1 MYTITVDDKDL
12 YIPDSED
19 YQVSSATISINTD
32 SVAYLDMDIPCT
44 NKGLKEIKQQASIVR
59 VYDNDVLRY
68 KMFVDNIDYDFDNT
82 AKVSCTSVLAYLKDS
97 LVRPYSTVDS
107 EEGITAPSS
116 VNGYFSWLIEQHNK
130 NIRDTK
136 KYFYVG
142 VNQGAMMDRN
152 NHIYRA
158 STEVPTTSDEIKNKI
173 LDTYGAY
180 ISLTFNGDL
189 NVINLYA
196 DVHDSNEQVIDFG
209 VNLLDLTKSVNT
221 ESSYTAVR
229 PTGAVPKTE
238 NNSTSLPI
246 TISSIP
252 DGLSKWSSDV
262 YKKGDV
268 VYSISGVRD
277 YGYKEC
283 EYSNTDITDVEY
295 LYRASVAYLS
305 KLVNPYL
312 TIDVKAVDLSLLYMD
327 KYSPMEVGQA
337 VRVRSEPHG
346 VDEYLRISEITID
359 LLDPS
364 NDSYT
369 LGESYDSLTGQQ
381 SSYMKKLNSSI
392 NASFDIVGSAA
403 DAASKLA
410 DAAKKT
416 ANEADKKAQDATSK
430 ANDANTKANE
440 ANSKADTA
448 TETANSASTKADQAN
463 TKADTATETANSAST
478 KADQASQNAQKAN
491 EAAKK
496 AQEDATA
503 AIGSAKDAA
512 DKAASASQ
520 KADDN
525 TAKITTVENTIKT
538 ISGDT
543 ATAIANA
550 KAAQAAADAAKKAA
564 DQAQSDAS
572 TANTE
577 IGKVQSQVGTINT
590 EIGNIKQEATDLR
603 DDLSGQITTVKNTME
618 ADYTRK
624 TELSDTTAT
633 LRNEIS
639 ESAAGVIHTVS
650 QDYATKKELKTTTD
664 ATNKNA
670 ADLTNAINK
679 FNSDVDNLQGQID
692 GAIETWFYEVDP
704 TDKNEPAVN
713 WTTDTL
719 KKAHLGDLYYNTV
732 SGYCWRYQLQNG
744 SYSWSRITDVDVT
757 KALAD
762 AAAAQTTANSK
773 KRIFVATPNPPY
785 DVGDLW
791 TQGSTGD
798 IMRCQTA
805 KTSSQSY
812 AAADWVKASK
822 YTDDTAVTK
831 LSNTVE
837 KTYSTKTEV
846 KQLSDQVSS
855 TVSSLETVRISA
867 EAAQTSADNAKKAAD
882 AAQTA
887 ADTAK
892 DNAATAQSKADEA
905 AKNLA
910 TAEQNLKTLQSQANA
925 TDEQLTAAKAEVE
938 KAKTAAAT
946 AQSTANTA
954 KSNAAT
960 AQATADTA
968 KANAKTAQDDVDA
981 LKNRVTSAET
991 SIKQNSDA
999 IALRATKTEV
1009 TSAIDGINVGGRN
1022 LARNT
1027 SNEWSDWITP
1037 KANSTNATASSGS
1050 IIYFPTEINVGD
1062 DYYVQCEVEFDNVTA
1077 SDGKIS
1083 YFYLQGSV
1091 DGKWEAGK
1099 FNPWSYWIKNI
1110 ENGIVHFSVKKTSNV
1125 KPTPPEVYADCGFRV
1140 DDWATGRY
1148 RWRRIKVELGNKP
1161 TDWSPAPEDLVA
1173 KSVNT
1178 AFDSIEVGAANLISN
1193 SENLSRFIVEN
1204 SSKATWI
1211 DNVLTRLDVAAGA
1224 QSHYG
1229 IYYDVPRFAPGETYT
1244 LSVLLEN
1251 VTGVIS
1257 VSLGGNQDLWGKY
1270 GFMNITKSGRVSYTR
1285 TLKKD
1290 ESKLRIYFS
1299 SQIANSSAK
1308 IIKVK
1313 LEKGNKATDWSPA
1326 PEDLQ
1331 NDATMKADNALASA
1345 KTYTDAQLKI
1355 SADSITSIVSKTYA
1369 TKTDLETTNG
1379 NVMKAQNAA
1388 DGVKNDLANNYTTTV
1403 DMNSKI
1409 EQTANSI
1416 KSEVSETYQPKGD
1429 YATNSSVRSAIE
1441 QSATSITSTVSK
1453 TYATK
1458 TSVDTLQN
1466 IADNAIESWYLA
1478 GVPIGTNKPASDWT
1492 TDTLKKQHIGDM
1504 YYDKDTGYSYRW
1516 LQEGTA
1522 YKWIQ
1527 IKDNDITTTN
1537 AVANEA
1543 KSTADTAKAGV
1554 ESLTTRV
1561 TSAETKIEQNSDA
1574 IALRAT
1580 KTEVTEVKAT
1590 ADTAKSTA
1598 ESVKTNLETNYSTT
1612 TQMNSAIDLKTDSI
1626 KSEVSLVKNTADS
1639 ALSKATSVEQTAT
1652 DLTTKITTAQ
1662 NTANTANS
1670 NAATAQNTANTA
1682 NSTANAAQTAANTL
1696 ETLIRQ
1702 SEDGVE
1708 VAKKVNGEYTSTKTL
1723 MSDDGVH
1730 IQDQL
1735 NNDLASFTKNKI
1747 QLGKNSRDSIIELC
1761 DGNGRIKSSKT
1772 NYIQLESDGLAS
1784 LQSARDNG
1792 AYNGIATVF
1801 AQAMPTDEDCYS
1813 YIGLEVTSKKSG
1825 SADSPGAQIALESTK
1840 TADSKVSSII
1850 LMADSIYFSNSSSSY
1865 GQLSMENVRNSMLV
1879 AQGTSGNWYYRKWV
1893 SGYAECWGF
1902 FPYSFTEF
1910 RWWTSQSYV
1919 KYTYPAFSS
1928 VLYPFTFKEEPAL
1941 YAEYKPRAAQSGIV
1955 VLGYNNSVTTSTGEI
1970 NVMIPDY
1977 NASGSGEG
1985 IIYIHA
1991 FGKY

>member
-97 LVRPYSTVDS
+97 LVRPYSTVDT

-142 VNQGAMMDRN
+142 INQGAMMDRN

-252 DGLSKWSSDV
+252 DGVSKWSSDV

-268 VYSISGVRD
+268 VYSISGVRE

-283 EYSNTDITDVEY
+283 EYSNTDITDVEN
-295 LYRASVAYLS
+295 LYRASVVYLN

-346 VDEYLRISEITID
+346 VDEYLRISEISID

-448 TETANSASTKADQAN
+448 TETANSASTKADQA
-463 TKADTATETANSAST
+463 
-478 KADQASQNAQKAN
+478 SQNAQKAN

-503 AIGSAKDAA
+503 AIGSAKDAV

-572 TANTE
+572 TANKE

-887 ADTAK
+887 ADAAK

-910 TAEQNLKTLQSQANA
+910 KAEENLKTLQSQANA

-981 LKNRVTSAET
+981 LKNRVTAAET

-999 IALRATKTEV
+999 ITLRATKTEV
-1009 TSAIDGINVGGRN
+1009 TSAINGIDIGGRNLLLNSSFEGLSQIDNTYQKFKNNSVKLVCDNTNGTSIKYISIPDLKASWTLHDVVGKTITISMWIFIEKVGQLAGYEFRIVYIDNGTTNWFSPDRNYPLYVPNAKYLKQGWNYVYASFTIPISATDVYFKFNCYAEAGEISTAWFSSPKAELGNKPTNWSPAPEDVQNDATAKANNALVSAKTYIDGIPIGGRN

-1027 SNEWSDWITP
+1027 SNDWSEWVTP
-1037 KANSTNATASSGS
+1037 KANSTNVIKYTES
-1050 IIYFPTEINVGD
+1050 IIYFPLEINVGD
-1062 DYYVQCEVEFDNVTA
+1062 EYYIQVEIEFDNVTP
-1077 SDGKIS
+1077 SEGKRS
-1083 YFYLQGSV
+1083 YFALQGPV
-1091 DGKWEAGK
+1091 DGKWESGK
-1099 FNPWSYWIKNI
+1099 FNPWGDYYIYDIKN
-1110 ENGIVHFSVKKTSNV
+1110 GIIKVNKKTISKI
-1125 KPTPPEVYADCGFRV
+1125 KPTPTEVYAQCQFRV
-1140 DDWATGRY
+1140 GDWATGRY
-1148 RWRRIKVELGNKP
+1148 RWRRIKVELGKS
-1161 TDWSPAPEDLVA
+1161 TDWSPAPEDIVA
-1173 KSVNT
+1173 
-1178 AFDSIEVGAANLISN
+1178 
-1193 SENLSRFIVEN
+1193 
-1204 SSKATWI
+1204 
-1211 DNVLTRLDVAAGA
+1211 
-1224 QSHYG
+1224 
-1229 IYYDVPRFAPGETYT
+1229 
-1244 LSVLLEN
+1244 
-1251 VTGVIS
+1251 
-1257 VSLGGNQDLWGKY
+1257 
-1270 GFMNITKSGRVSYTR
+1270 
-1285 TLKKD
+1285 
-1290 ESKLRIYFS
+1290 ES
-1299 SQIANSSAK
+1299 
-1308 IIKVK
+1308 
-1313 LEKGNKATDWSPA
+1313 
-1326 PEDLQ
+1326 
-1331 NDATMKADNALASA
+1331 
-1345 KTYTDAQLKI
+1345 KTYTDAQLKV
-1355 SADSITSIVSKTYA
+1355 SADSITSTVSKTYA

-1388 DGVKNDLANNYTTTV
+1388 DDANTSASNAQSTANSASSAASKAQQTANDVTKNLANNYTTTV

-1416 KSEVSETYQPKGD
+1416 KSEVSKTYQPKGD
-1429 YATNSSVRSAIE
+1429 YATNSSVQSAIE
-1441 QSATSITSTVSK
+1441 QSATAITSTVSK

-1466 IADNAIESWYLA
+1466 IADNAIESWYLV
-1478 GVPIGTNKPASDWT
+1478 GVPSGTNKPASDWT

-1527 IKDNDITTTN
+1527 IKDNDIATTN
-1537 AVANEA
+1537 AIANEA

-1598 ESVKTNLETNYSTT
+1598 ESVKTDLETNYSTT
-1612 TQMNSAIDLKTDSI
+1612 TQMNSAIDLK
-1626 KSEVSLVKNTADS
+1626 
-1639 ALSKATSVEQTAT
+1639 
-1652 DLTTKITTAQ
+1652 
-1662 NTANTANS
+1662 
-1670 NAATAQNTANTA
+1670 
-1682 NSTANAAQTAANTL
+1682 
-1696 ETLIRQ
+1696 
-1702 SEDGVE
+1702 
-1708 VAKKVNGEYTSTKTL
+1708 
-1723 MSDDGVH
+1723 
-1730 IQDQL
+1730 
-1735 NNDLASFTKNKI
+1735 
-1747 QLGKNSRDSIIELC
+1747 
-1761 DGNGRIKSSKT
+1761 
-1772 NYIQLESDGLAS
+1772 
-1784 LQSARDNG
+1784 
-1792 AYNGIATVF
+1792 
-1801 AQAMPTDEDCYS
+1801 
-1813 YIGLEVTSKKSG
+1813 
-1825 SADSPGAQIALESTK
+1825 
-1840 TADSKVSSII
+1840 
-1850 LMADSIYFSNSSSSY
+1850 ADSI
-1865 GQLSMENVRNSMLV
+1865 
-1879 AQGTSGNWYYRKWV
+1879 
-1893 SGYAECWGF
+1893 
-1902 FPYSFTEF
+1902 
-1910 RWWTSQSYV
+1910 
-1919 KYTYPAFSS
+1919 
-1928 VLYPFTFKEEPAL
+1928 
-1941 YAEYKPRAAQSGIV
+1941 
-1955 VLGYNNSVTTSTGEI
+1955 TSTVSQTYLKNEDASKNYASSERVSNIESRVTQNATSITASFNSLKKQIDDKTEVVNAWITEGSDGTNPYLELGTNKSDLKTRLTNSELAFMDGTDKVAYISNNTMSITNADINVAEI
-1970 NVMIPDY
+1970 NQL
-1977 NASGSGEG
+1977 A
-1985 IIYIHA
+1985 IYPYQLAVKNGHLLIQYI
-1991 FGKY
+1991 GG

>member
-44 NKGLKEIKQQASIVR
+44 NKGLKDIKQQASIVR

-97 LVRPYSTVDS
+97 LVRPYSTIDS
-107 EEGITAPSS
+107 EEGLTAPSS

-142 VNQGAMMDRN
+142 VNQGAVLDRN
-152 NHIYRA
+152 NYIYRA

-196 DVHDSNEQVIDFG
+196 DVHDSNDQVIDFG
-209 VNLLDLTKSVNT
+209 VNLLDLTRSVST

-229 PTGAVPKTE
+229 PTGAVPETE
-238 NNSTSLPI
+238 DKSTSLPI

-252 DGLSKWSSDV
+252 DGVSKWNSDV

-283 EYSNTDITDVEY
+283 EYSNNDITSVEY
-295 LYRASVAYLS
+295 LYKASVVYLN

-312 TIDVKAVDLSLLYMD
+312 TIDVKAIDLSLLYMD

-346 VDEYLRISEITID
+346 VDEYLRISEISID

-392 NASFDIVGSAA
+392 NTSFDIIGSAA

-430 ANDANTKANE
+430 ANDANTKADE
-440 ANSKADTA
+440 
-448 TETANSASTKADQAN
+448 AN

-512 DKAASASQ
+512 DKATSASQ

-624 TELSDTTAT
+624 TELSETTAT

-639 ESAAGVIHTVS
+639 TSAAGVIQTVS

-670 ADLTNAINK
+670 TDLTNAINK

-692 GAIETWFYEVDP
+692 GAIETWFYAVDP
-704 TDKNEPAVN
+704 TDENEPTVN

-719 KKAHLGDLYYNTV
+719 KKVHLGDLYYNTV

-757 KALAD
+757 KALKD
-762 AAAAQTTANSK
+762 AAAAQITANSK

-791 TQGSTGD
+791 TQGTTGD

-822 YTDDTAVTK
+822 YTDDSAVTK

-887 ADTAK
+887 ADAAK
-892 DNAATAQSKADEA
+892 DNAATAQSKAEEA

-910 TAEQNLKTLQSQANA
+910 AAEKNLETLQSQANA

-1009 TSAIDGINVGGRN
+1009 TSAIDGISVGGRN
-1022 LARNT
+1022 LALETKEISVVRKNISVT
-1027 SNEWSDWITP
+1027 WLSERIPIFKNSDYCLTVLNKDENFTVSFDYDISGITTACDLSISL
-1037 KANSTNATASSGS
+1037 KSTASSYSGIKDKLKLS
-1050 IIYFPTEINVGD
+1050 IGKNIGKYACTFTPIAGMAQYGTGWLLSGFGVNANEGA
-1062 DYYVQCEVEFDNVTA
+1062 NVT
-1077 SDGKIS
+1077 
-1083 YFYLQGSV
+1083 
-1091 DGKWEAGK
+1091 
-1099 FNPWSYWIKNI
+1099 IKNFKF
-1110 ENGIVHFSVKKTSNV
+1110 EK
-1125 KPTPPEVYADCGFRV
+1125 
-1140 DDWATGRY
+1140 
-1148 RWRRIKVELGNKP
+1148 GNKP
-1161 TDWSPAPEDLVA
+1161 TDWSPAPEDLIA
-1173 KSVNT
+1173 
-1178 AFDSIEVGAANLISN
+1178 
-1193 SENLSRFIVEN
+1193 
-1204 SSKATWI
+1204 
-1211 DNVLTRLDVAAGA
+1211 
-1224 QSHYG
+1224 
-1229 IYYDVPRFAPGETYT
+1229 
-1244 LSVLLEN
+1244 
-1251 VTGVIS
+1251 
-1257 VSLGGNQDLWGKY
+1257 
-1270 GFMNITKSGRVSYTR
+1270 
-1285 TLKKD
+1285 
-1290 ESKLRIYFS
+1290 ES
-1299 SQIANSSAK
+1299 
-1308 IIKVK
+1308 
-1313 LEKGNKATDWSPA
+1313 
-1326 PEDLQ
+1326 
-1331 NDATMKADNALASA
+1331 
-1345 KTYTDAQLKI
+1345 KTYTDAQIKV
-1355 SADSITSIVSKTYA
+1355 SA
-1369 TKTDLETTNG
+1369 
-1379 NVMKAQNAA
+1379 
-1388 DGVKNDLANNYTTTV
+1388 
-1403 DMNSKI
+1403 
-1409 EQTANSI
+1409 
-1416 KSEVSETYQPKGD
+1416 
-1429 YATNSSVRSAIE
+1429 
-1441 QSATSITSTVSK
+1441 
-1453 TYATK
+1453 
-1458 TSVDTLQN
+1458 
-1466 IADNAIESWYLA
+1466 
-1478 GVPIGTNKPASDWT
+1478 
-1492 TDTLKKQHIGDM
+1492 
-1504 YYDKDTGYSYRW
+1504 
-1516 LQEGTA
+1516 
-1522 YKWIQ
+1522 
-1527 IKDNDITTTN
+1527 
-1537 AVANEA
+1537 
-1543 KSTADTAKAGV
+1543 
-1554 ESLTTRV
+1554 
-1561 TSAETKIEQNSDA
+1561 
-1574 IALRAT
+1574 
-1580 KTEVTEVKAT
+1580 
-1590 ADTAKSTA
+1590 
-1598 ESVKTNLETNYSTT
+1598 
-1612 TQMNSAIDLKTDSI
+1612 DSI
-1626 KSEVSLVKNTADS
+1626 KSEVSSVKSTADS
-1639 ALSKATSVEQTAT
+1639 ALSKATSVEQTANNIKSTVSSISTESNGRNLITIGPSNLVPNEWYMQYTRLRVYGT
-1652 DLTTKITTAQ
+1652 DQGGVPCVSCTPGDTYLMFCGDTKLNLTKDDKIVFKGIVPNWST
-1662 NTANTANS
+1662 S
-1670 NAATAQNTANTA
+1670 NVDAILAVWFYT
-1682 NSTANAAQTAANTL
+1682 
-1696 ETLIRQ
+1696 ETH
-1702 SEDGVE
+1702 
-1708 VAKKVNGEYTSTKTL
+1708 EYTSNINGSALHLKAGLWNACEGEILISKIPSDARYYVVGLQFTSGSKIGLTTSSYCEIARSYTLTKLETDYSTTTDMNSAIEQSASSITSTVSQTYL
-1723 MSDDGVH
+1723 KNEDASKNYASSERVSN
-1730 IQDQL
+1730 IESRVTQ
-1735 NNDLASFTKNKI
+1735 NATSITASF
-1747 QLGKNSRDSIIELC
+1747 NSLKKQID
-1761 DGNGRIKSSKT
+1761 DKT
-1772 NYIQLESDGLAS
+1772 EVVNAWITEGSDGTNPYLELGTNKSDLKTRLTNSELAFMDGTDKVAYVS
-1784 LQSARDNG
+1784 NNTMSITNADINVAEINQLVIYPYQLAVKNG
-1792 AYNGIATVF
+1792 HLLI
-1801 AQAMPTDEDCYS
+1801 Q
-1813 YIGLEVTSKKSG
+1813 YIGG
-1825 SADSPGAQIALESTK
+1825 
-1840 TADSKVSSII
+1840 
-1850 LMADSIYFSNSSSSY
+1850 
-1865 GQLSMENVRNSMLV
+1865 
-1879 AQGTSGNWYYRKWV
+1879 
-1893 SGYAECWGF
+1893 
-1902 FPYSFTEF
+1902 
-1910 RWWTSQSYV
+1910 
-1919 KYTYPAFSS
+1919 
-1928 VLYPFTFKEEPAL
+1928 
-1941 YAEYKPRAAQSGIV
+1941 
-1955 VLGYNNSVTTSTGEI
+1955 
-1970 NVMIPDY
+1970 
-1977 NASGSGEG
+1977 
-1985 IIYIHA
+1985 
-1991 FGKY
+1991 

>member
-107 EEGITAPSS
+107 EEGLTAPSS

-142 VNQGAMMDRN
+142 VNQGAVLDRN
-152 NHIYRA
+152 NYIYRS

-196 DVHDSNEQVIDFG
+196 DVHDSNDQVIDFG
-209 VNLLDLTKSVNT
+209 VNLLDLTRSVST

-229 PTGAVPKTE
+229 PTGAVPETE
-238 NNSTSLPI
+238 DKSTSLPI

-252 DGLSKWSSDV
+252 DGVSKWSSDV

-283 EYSNTDITDVEY
+283 EYSNTDITNVEN
-295 LYRASVAYLS
+295 LYRASVAYLN

-346 VDEYLRISEITID
+346 VDEYLRISEISID

-392 NASFDIVGSAA
+392 NTSFDIIGSAA

-410 DAAKKT
+410 DAA
-416 ANEADKKAQDATSK
+416 NKKAQDATV
-430 ANDANTKANE
+430 
-440 ANSKADTA
+440 KADTA
-448 TETANSASTKADQAN
+448 TETANSASSKADEAKTKADTATDTANNASAKADEAKTDAANASSKADEAN
-463 TKADTATETANSAST
+463 TKADTATETANS
-478 KADQASQNAQKAN
+478 ASQNAQKAN

-496 AQEDATA
+496 AQEDATT
-503 AIGSAKDAA
+503 AIGNAKDAA
-512 DKAASASQ
+512 DKAAAASK

-525 TAKITTVENTIKT
+525 TAKIETVETTIKT

-543 ATAIANA
+543 ATAITNA
-550 KAAQAAADAAKKAA
+550 KKAQDAADAANKAA
-564 DQAQSDAS
+564 EQAKADAS

-590 EIGNIKQEATDLR
+590 EISNIKQEATELR

-624 TELSDTTAT
+624 TELSETTNT
-633 LRNEIS
+633 LRKEIS
-639 ESAAGVIHTVS
+639 ESATGVIQTVS

-670 ADLTNAINK
+670 TDLTNAINK

-704 TDKNEPAVN
+704 TDENEPTVN

-719 KKAHLGDLYYNTV
+719 KKVHLGDLYYNTV

-757 KALAD
+757 KALKD

-773 KRIFVATPNPPY
+773 KRVFVTAPIPPY

-837 KTYSTKTEV
+837 KTYSTKTET
-846 KQLSDQVSS
+846 KQLSDRIEQ
-855 TVSSLETVRISA
+855 TVSSVESVKVSA

-882 AAQTA
+882 AAQSA

-892 DNAATAQSKADEA
+892 ANAATAQSKADEA
-905 AKNLA
+905 ASNLA
-910 TAEQNLKTLQSQANA
+910 TAEENLKTLQSQANA

-938 KAKTAAAT
+938 KAKSAAAT

-1009 TSAIDGINVGGRN
+1009 TSAIDGISVGGRN

-1027 SNEWSDWITP
+1027 SNDWSNWITP
-1037 KANSTNATASSGS
+1037 RANSTNVTASSGS
-1050 IIYFPTEINVGD
+1050 KIYFPTEINVGD
-1062 DYYVQCEVEFDNVTA
+1062 EFYIQIEVEFDNVTA
-1077 SDGKIS
+1077 SDGKRS
-1083 YFYLQGSV
+1083 YFALQGSV
-1091 DGKWEAGK
+1091 DGKWEAHK
-1099 FNPWSYWIKNI
+1099 FNPWRSYVYNI
-1110 ENGIVHFSVKKTSNV
+1110 ENGIVNFSVKNTSNV
-1125 KPTPPEVYADCGFRV
+1125 KPTPAEVYADCDFRV

-1161 TDWSPAPEDLVA
+1161 TDWSPAPEDLV
-1173 KSVNT
+1173 
-1178 AFDSIEVGAANLISN
+1178 
-1193 SENLSRFIVEN
+1193 SES
-1204 SSKATWI
+1204 
-1211 DNVLTRLDVAAGA
+1211 
-1224 QSHYG
+1224 
-1229 IYYDVPRFAPGETYT
+1229 
-1244 LSVLLEN
+1244 
-1251 VTGVIS
+1251 
-1257 VSLGGNQDLWGKY
+1257 
-1270 GFMNITKSGRVSYTR
+1270 
-1285 TLKKD
+1285 
-1290 ESKLRIYFS
+1290 
-1299 SQIANSSAK
+1299 
-1308 IIKVK
+1308 
-1313 LEKGNKATDWSPA
+1313 
-1326 PEDLQ
+1326 
-1331 NDATMKADNALASA
+1331 

-1355 SADSITSIVSKTYA
+1355 TS
-1369 TKTDLETTNG
+1369 D
-1379 NVMKAQNAA
+1379 
-1388 DGVKNDLANNYTTTV
+1388 
-1403 DMNSKI
+1403 
-1409 EQTANSI
+1409 
-1416 KSEVSETYQPKGD
+1416 
-1429 YATNSSVRSAIE
+1429 
-1441 QSATSITSTVSK
+1441 SITSTVSK

-1466 IADNAIESWYLA
+1466 IADNAIESWYLV
-1478 GVPIGTNKPASDWT
+1478 GVPSGTNKPASDWT
-1492 TDTLKKQHIGDM
+1492 TDTLKKQHVGDM

-1527 IKDNDITTTN
+1527 IKDNDITTAN

-1543 KSTADTAKAGV
+1543 KSTADSAASTANTAQAGV
-1554 ESLTTRV
+1554 ESLTTRM
-1561 TSAETKIEQNSDA
+1561 TSAETKIEQNSEA
-1574 IALRAT
+1574 ITLRAT
-1580 KTEVTEVKAT
+1580 KTEVTEVKTT

-1598 ESVKTNLETNYSTT
+1598 DAVKTDLETNYSTT
-1612 TQMNSAIDLKTDSI
+1612 TQMNSAIDLKAGSITSTVSQTYLKNEDASKNYASSERVSNIESRVTQNANSITASFNSLKKQIDDKTEVVNAWITEGSDGTNPYLELGTNKSDLKTRLTNSELAFMDGTDKVAYISNNAMSI
-1626 KSEVSLVKNTADS
+1626 TNANVDVAEINQLAIYPYQLAVKNGH
-1639 ALSKATSVEQTAT
+1639 L
-1652 DLTTKITTAQ
+1652 
-1662 NTANTANS
+1662 
-1670 NAATAQNTANTA
+1670 
-1682 NSTANAAQTAANTL
+1682 
-1696 ETLIRQ
+1696 LIQ
-1702 SEDGVE
+1702 
-1708 VAKKVNGEYTSTKTL
+1708 
-1723 MSDDGVH
+1723 
-1730 IQDQL
+1730 
-1735 NNDLASFTKNKI
+1735 
-1747 QLGKNSRDSIIELC
+1747 
-1761 DGNGRIKSSKT
+1761 
-1772 NYIQLESDGLAS
+1772 
-1784 LQSARDNG
+1784 
-1792 AYNGIATVF
+1792 
-1801 AQAMPTDEDCYS
+1801 
-1813 YIGLEVTSKKSG
+1813 YIGG
-1825 SADSPGAQIALESTK
+1825 
-1840 TADSKVSSII
+1840 
-1850 LMADSIYFSNSSSSY
+1850 
-1865 GQLSMENVRNSMLV
+1865 
-1879 AQGTSGNWYYRKWV
+1879 
-1893 SGYAECWGF
+1893 
-1902 FPYSFTEF
+1902 
-1910 RWWTSQSYV
+1910 
-1919 KYTYPAFSS
+1919 
-1928 VLYPFTFKEEPAL
+1928 
-1941 YAEYKPRAAQSGIV
+1941 
-1955 VLGYNNSVTTSTGEI
+1955 
-1970 NVMIPDY
+1970 
-1977 NASGSGEG
+1977 
-1985 IIYIHA
+1985 
-1991 FGKY
+1991 

>member
-12 YIPDSED
+12 YVPDLED

-107 EEGITAPSS
+107 EEGLTAPSS

-142 VNQGAMMDRN
+142 VNQGAVLDRN
-152 NHIYRA
+152 NYIYRS

-196 DVHDSNEQVIDFG
+196 DVHDSNDQVIDFG
-209 VNLLDLTKSVNT
+209 VNLLDLTRSVST

-229 PTGAVPKTE
+229 PTGAVPETE
-238 NNSTSLPI
+238 DKSTSLPI

-252 DGLSKWSSDV
+252 DGVSKWSSDV

-312 TIDVKAVDLSLLYMD
+312 TIDVKAIDLSLLYMD

-392 NASFDIVGSAA
+392 NTSFDIIGSAA

-410 DAAKKT
+410 DAA
-416 ANEADKKAQDATSK
+416 NKKAQDATV
-430 ANDANTKANE
+430 
-440 ANSKADTA
+440 KADTA
-448 TETANSASTKADQAN
+448 TKTANSASSKADEANTKADTATDTANNASTKADEAKTDAANASSKADEAN
-463 TKADTATETANSAST
+463 TKADTATETANS
-478 KADQASQNAQKAN
+478 ASQNAQKAN

-496 AQEDATA
+496 AQEDATT
-503 AIGSAKDAA
+503 AIGNAKDAA
-512 DKAASASQ
+512 DKAAAAS
-520 KADDN
+520 KRADDN
-525 TAKITTVENTIKT
+525 TAKIETVETTIKT

-550 KAAQAAADAAKKAA
+550 KKAQDAADAANKAA
-564 DQAQSDAS
+564 EQAKADAS

-590 EIGNIKQEATDLR
+590 EISNIKQEATELR

-624 TELSDTTAT
+624 TELSETTTT
-633 LRNEIS
+633 LRDEIS
-639 ESAAGVIHTVS
+639 KSAAGVIHTVS

-670 ADLTNAINK
+670 TDLTNAINK

-704 TDKNEPAVN
+704 TDENEPTVN

-719 KKAHLGDLYYNTV
+719 KKVHLGDLYYNTV

-757 KALAD
+757 KALKD

-773 KRIFVATPNPPY
+773 KRVFVTTPTPPY

-822 YTDDTAVTK
+822 YTDDTAVTN

-837 KTYSTKTEV
+837 KTYSTKTET
-846 KQLSDQVSS
+846 KQLSDRIEQ
-855 TVSSLETVRISA
+855 TVSSVESVKVSA
-867 EAAQTSADNAKKAAD
+867 EAAQTSANNAKKAAD
-882 AAQTA
+882 AAQSA

-892 DNAATAQSKADEA
+892 ANAATAQSKADEA
-905 AKNLA
+905 ASNLA
-910 TAEQNLKTLQSQANA
+910 TAEENLKTLQSQANA

-938 KAKTAAAT
+938 KAKTAAAAAQGT
-946 AQSTANTA
+946 ADTA
-954 KSNAAT
+954 KTDAAT

-968 KANAKTAQDDVDA
+968 KANAKTAQDDVNA

-1009 TSAIDGINVGGRN
+1009 TTAIDGISVGGRN

-1027 SNEWSDWITP
+1027 SNDWSDWITP
-1037 KANSTNATASSGS
+1037 KANSTNVTASSGS
-1050 IIYFPTEINVGD
+1050 VIYFPTEINVGD
-1062 DYYVQCEVEFDNVTA
+1062 DYYIQCEVEFDNVTA

-1091 DGKWEAGK
+1091 DGRWEANK
-1099 FNPWSYWIKNI
+1099 FNPWAYWIKNI
-1110 ENGIVHFSVKKTSNV
+1110 ENGIVNFSVKKTSNI
-1125 KPTPPEVYADCGFRV
+1125 KPTPAEVYAECGFRV
-1140 DDWATGRY
+1140 DNWATGRY

-1161 TDWSPAPEDLVA
+1161 TDWSPAPEDLQ
-1173 KSVNT
+1173 K
-1178 AFDSIEVGAANLISN
+1178 F
-1193 SENLSRFIVEN
+1193 
-1204 SSKATWI
+1204 
-1211 DNVLTRLDVAAGA
+1211 
-1224 QSHYG
+1224 
-1229 IYYDVPRFAPGETYT
+1229 
-1244 LSVLLEN
+1244 
-1251 VTGVIS
+1251 
-1257 VSLGGNQDLWGKY
+1257 
-1270 GFMNITKSGRVSYTR
+1270 
-1285 TLKKD
+1285 
-1290 ESKLRIYFS
+1290 
-1299 SQIANSSAK
+1299 
-1308 IIKVK
+1308 
-1313 LEKGNKATDWSPA
+1313 
-1326 PEDLQ
+1326 
-1331 NDATMKADNALASA
+1331 A

-1355 SADSITSIVSKTYA
+1355 TSDSITSTVSKTYA

-1379 NVMKAQNAA
+1379 NVTTAQNTA
-1388 DGVKNDLANNYTTTV
+1388 DSVKNDLANNYTTTV

-1429 YATNSSVRSAIE
+1429 YATNSSVQSAIE
-1441 QSATSITSTVSK
+1441 QSASSITSTVSK

-1458 TSVDTLQN
+1458 TSVDNLQN
-1466 IADNAIESWYLA
+1466 IADNAIESWYLE
-1478 GVPIGTNKPASDWT
+1478 GVPSGENKPASDWT
-1492 TDTLKKQHIGDM
+1492 TDALKKQHVGDM
-1504 YYDKDTGYSYRW
+1504 YYDKNTGYSYRW
-1516 LQEGTA
+1516 LQDGTA

-1527 IKDNDITTTN
+1527 IKDNDITTAN

-1543 KSTADTAKAGV
+1543 KQAADQAKSGV
-1554 ESLTTRV
+1554 DSLTTRM
-1561 TSAETKIEQNSDA
+1561 TSAETKIEQNSEA
-1574 IALRAT
+1574 ITLRAT
-1580 KTEVTEVKAT
+1580 KTEVTEVKNTADAAKANAAT
-1590 ADTAKSTA
+1590 AVDTANTAKSTA
-1598 ESVKTNLETNYSTT
+1598 DGVKTDLETNYSTT
-1612 TQMNSAIDLKTDSI
+1612 TQMNSAIDVKADGIISTVSQTYLKNEDASKNYASSERVTNIESRVSQNANSI
-1626 KSEVSLVKNTADS
+1626 TASFNSLSKQINDKTEVVNAWITEGSDGTNPYLELGTSESDLKARLTNSELAFMDGTNKVAYISNNAMSITNADIDVAEVNQLAIHPYQLAVKNGH
-1639 ALSKATSVEQTAT
+1639 L
-1652 DLTTKITTAQ
+1652 
-1662 NTANTANS
+1662 
-1670 NAATAQNTANTA
+1670 
-1682 NSTANAAQTAANTL
+1682 
-1696 ETLIRQ
+1696 LIQ
-1702 SEDGVE
+1702 
-1708 VAKKVNGEYTSTKTL
+1708 
-1723 MSDDGVH
+1723 
-1730 IQDQL
+1730 
-1735 NNDLASFTKNKI
+1735 
-1747 QLGKNSRDSIIELC
+1747 
-1761 DGNGRIKSSKT
+1761 
-1772 NYIQLESDGLAS
+1772 
-1784 LQSARDNG
+1784 
-1792 AYNGIATVF
+1792 
-1801 AQAMPTDEDCYS
+1801 
-1813 YIGLEVTSKKSG
+1813 YIGG
-1825 SADSPGAQIALESTK
+1825 
-1840 TADSKVSSII
+1840 
-1850 LMADSIYFSNSSSSY
+1850 
-1865 GQLSMENVRNSMLV
+1865 
-1879 AQGTSGNWYYRKWV
+1879 
-1893 SGYAECWGF
+1893 
-1902 FPYSFTEF
+1902 
-1910 RWWTSQSYV
+1910 
-1919 KYTYPAFSS
+1919 
-1928 VLYPFTFKEEPAL
+1928 
-1941 YAEYKPRAAQSGIV
+1941 
-1955 VLGYNNSVTTSTGEI
+1955 
-1970 NVMIPDY
+1970 
-1977 NASGSGEG
+1977 
-1985 IIYIHA
+1985 
-1991 FGKY
+1991 

>member
-19 YQVSSATISINTD
+19 YQVSSAIISINTD

-44 NKGLKEIKQQASIVR
+44 NKGLKEIKQQASVVR
-59 VYDNDVLRY
+59 VYDNGVLRY

-116 VNGYFSWLIEQHNK
+116 IDGYFSWLIEQHNK

-142 VNQGAMMDRN
+142 VNQGALMDRN
-152 NHIYRA
+152 NYIYRA

-252 DGLSKWSSDV
+252 DGVSKWNSDV

-268 VYSISGVRD
+268 VYSISGVRE

-283 EYSNTDITDVEY
+283 EYSNTDITDVEN
-295 LYRASVAYLS
+295 LYRASVVYLN

-346 VDEYLRISEITID
+346 VDEYLRISEISID

-430 ANDANTKANE
+430 ANDANTKA
-440 ANSKADTA
+440 
-448 TETANSASTKADQAN
+448 
-463 TKADTATETANSAST
+463 
-478 KADQASQNAQKAN
+478 DQASQNAQKAN

-520 KADDN
+520 KTDDN

-713 WTTDTL
+713 WNTDTL

-773 KRIFVATPNPPY
+773 KRIFVTTPNPPY

-791 TQGSTGD
+791 TQGSAGD

-887 ADTAK
+887 ADAAK

-910 TAEQNLKTLQSQANA
+910 KAEENLETLQSQANA

-1009 TSAIDGINVGGRN
+1009 TSAIDGISVGGRN

-1037 KANSTNATASSGS
+1037 KANSTNVVASSGS
-1050 IIYFPTEINVGD
+1050 IIYFPTDINVGD
-1062 DYYVQCEVEFDNVTA
+1062 DYYIQCEVEFDNVTA

-1083 YFYLQGSV
+1083 YFYLQGSI

-1173 KSVNT
+1173 ESKTYTDAQLKITS
-1178 AFDSIEVGAANLISN
+1178 DSITSTV
-1193 SENLSRFIVEN
+1193 
-1204 SSKATWI
+1204 SKTYATKTDVTSAI
-1211 DNVLTRLDVAAGA
+1211 DNVSVGGKNLLFGTADFDITDISNMGSRNNALNNSESFRGNRVLKYNTAWASYYIKASEFVQKYNLKGGEFVTYSIWFKFTTSDLKDTDSKVFYVNGYNGASKSEDYRTVIATLNVITDADVWKRY
-1224 QSHYG
+1224 S
-1229 IYYDVPRFAPGETYT
+1229 
-1244 LSVLLEN
+1244 
-1251 VTGVIS
+1251 IS
-1257 VSLGGNQDLWGKY
+1257 FKIPED
-1270 GFMNITKSGRVSYTR
+1270 ITKVDDRIRIEIGYYTEPDYTSPR
-1285 TLKKD
+1285 LTQWW
-1290 ESKLRIYFS
+1290 S
-1299 SQIANSSAK
+1299 SP
-1308 IIKVK
+1308 K
-1313 LEKGNKATDWSPA
+1313 LEFGNKATDWSPA
-1326 PEDLQ
+1326 PEDLY
-1331 NDATMKADNALASA
+1331 AASSSA
-1345 KTYTDAQLKI
+1345 AAMAQSRGIDYSQGKMLYTDP
-1355 SADSITSIVSKTYA
+1355 TFVSG
-1369 TKTDLETTNG
+1369 L
-1379 NVMKAQNAA
+1379 
-1388 DGVKNDLANNYTTTV
+1388 
-1403 DMNSKI
+1403 
-1409 EQTANSI
+1409 NSI
-1416 KSEVSETYQPKGD
+1416 IKYNNLSNDNLTIDRTEKSPDNPFTDTSHELTISNIGETKPDCGGFHWRTMSR
-1429 YATNSSVRSAIE
+1429 A
-1441 QSATSITSTVSK
+1441 
-1453 TYATK
+1453 
-1458 TSVDTLQN
+1458 
-1466 IADNAIESWYLA
+1466 NAIFIYRIFA
-1478 GVPIGTNKPASDWT
+1478 KIPV
-1492 TDTLKKQHIGDM
+1492 
-1504 YYDKDTGYSYRW
+1504 GYSINWAANDFGDGHSSTW
-1516 LQEGTA
+1516 LTSQDGTGHFVEYVCKAICGSTGTFSDIGYFYISGAIGSVSSPLKWYVA
-1522 YKWIQ
+1522 YGTCF
-1527 IKDNDITTTN
+1527 DMTNTGDIRI
-1537 AVANEA
+1537 AQ
-1543 KSTADTAKAGV
+1543 AGV

-1580 KTEVTEVKAT
+1580 KTEVTEVKTT

-1598 ESVKTNLETNYSTT
+1598 ESVKTDLETNYSTT

-1662 NTANTANS
+1662 NTADTAKA

-1702 SEDGVE
+1702 SGDGVE

-1730 IQDQL
+1730 IQDQTGA
-1735 NNDLASFTKNKI
+1735 DLASFTANNCQI
-1747 QLGKNSRDSIIELC
+1747 GS
-1761 DGNGRIKSSKT
+1761 SSKNNLNIDT
-1772 NYIQLESDGLAS
+1772 DGVDIRDGSTVLAS
-1784 LQSARDNG
+1784 FTKDDIKLAKGSLSIGYNDG
-1792 AYNGIATVF
+1792 AYIYPNYNVLHLCSSKRFGEAGWTSSNRISIGYENINICAEGGAYSEEGFDPGIYLSIR
-1801 AQAMPTDEDCYS
+1801 D
-1813 YIGLEVTSKKSG
+1813 TSSGVDKLKSG
-1825 SADSPGAQIALESTK
+1825 QLRDWVVAEGAST
-1840 TADSKVSSII
+1840 
-1850 LMADSIYFSNSSSSY
+1850 
-1865 GQLSMENVRNSMLV
+1865 
-1879 AQGTSGNWYYRKWV
+1879 NWYYRKWA
-1893 SGYAECWGF
+1893 SGYAECWGL
-1902 FPYSFTEF
+1902 FPYVYNEF
-1910 RWWTSQSYV
+1910 KWWTSSSYV
-1919 KYTYPAFSS
+1919 KYTYPEFSS
-1928 VLYPFTFKEEPAL
+1928 IPYPFSFSERPKL
-1941 YAEYKPRAAQSGIV
+1941 YVAYTPYEAQSGLAIIS
-1955 VLGYNNSVTTSTGEI
+1955 YNDSKATTETGVI

-1977 NASGSGEG
+1977 GATGNGSGRMN
-1985 IIYIHA
+1985 IYA
-1991 FGKY
+1991 CGKY

>member
-44 NKGLKEIKQQASIVR
+44 NRGLKEIKQQASIVR

-116 VNGYFSWLIEQHNK
+116 VDGYFSWLIEQHNT

-142 VNQGAMMDRN
+142 VNQGSMMDRN
-152 NHIYRA
+152 NYIYRA

-209 VNLLDLTKSVNT
+209 VNLLDLTRSVST

-229 PTGAVPKTE
+229 PTGAVPETE
-238 NNSTSLPI
+238 DKSTSLPI

-252 DGLSKWSSDV
+252 DGVSKWSSDV

-283 EYSNTDITDVEY
+283 EYSNNDITSVEY
-295 LYRASVAYLS
+295 LYKASVVYLN

-312 TIDVKAVDLSLLYMD
+312 TIDVKAIDLSLLYMD

-346 VDEYLRISEITID
+346 VDEYLRISEISID

-392 NASFDIVGSAA
+392 NTSFDIIGSAA

-410 DAAKKT
+410 DAA
-416 ANEADKKAQDATSK
+416 NKKAQDATV
-430 ANDANTKANE
+430 
-440 ANSKADTA
+440 KADTA
-448 TETANSASTKADQAN
+448 TETANSASSKADEAN
-463 TKADTATETANSAST
+463 TKADTATETANS
-478 KADQASQNAQKAN
+478 ASQNAQKAN

-496 AQEDATA
+496 AQEDATT
-503 AIGSAKDAA
+503 AIGNAKDAA
-512 DKAASASQ
+512 DKAAAASK

-525 TAKITTVENTIKT
+525 TAKIETVETTIKT

-550 KAAQAAADAAKKAA
+550 KKAQDAADAANKAA
-564 DQAQSDAS
+564 EQAKADAS

-590 EIGNIKQEATDLR
+590 EISNIKQEATELR

-624 TELSDTTAT
+624 TELSETTNT
-633 LRNEIS
+633 LRDEIIK
-639 ESAAGVIHTVS
+639 SAAGVIHTVS

-670 ADLTNAINK
+670 TDLTNAINK

-704 TDKNEPAVN
+704 TDENEPTVN

-719 KKAHLGDLYYNTV
+719 KKVHLGDLYYNTV

-757 KALAD
+757 KALKD

-773 KRIFVATPNPPY
+773 KRVFVTTPTPPY

-846 KQLSDQVSS
+846 KQLSDRIEQ
-855 TVSSLETVRISA
+855 TVSSVESVKVSA
-867 EAAQTSADNAKKAAD
+867 EAAQSAADNAKKAAD
-882 AAQTA
+882 AAQSA

-892 DNAATAQSKADEA
+892 ANAATAQSKADEA
-905 AKNLA
+905 ASNLA
-910 TAEQNLKTLQSQANA
+910 KAEQNLKTLQSQANA

-938 KAKTAAAT
+938 KAKSAAAT

-1009 TSAIDGINVGGRN
+1009 TSAIDGISVGGRN
-1022 LARNT
+1022 LLTNT
-1027 SNEWSDWITP
+1027 GDGFRPTITIA
-1037 KANSTNATASSGS
+1037 KSNSTWIPEGYYEYFRYDIPKTDPFYETKPGDTITISFYVEIYVPDGSSNTLLLYDNNGKPSISIGNNLVAFPPNSIPKSTLVKLRCSATRTLIDRSIDGWSGNTRLIEFYCEYGS
-1050 IIYFPTEINVGD
+1050 GRYF
-1062 DYYVQCEVEFDNVTA
+1062 
-1077 SDGKIS
+1077 KIS
-1083 YFYLQGSV
+1083 KL
-1091 DGKWEAGK
+1091 K
-1099 FNPWSYWIKNI
+1099 I
-1110 ENGIVHFSVKKTSNV
+1110 
-1125 KPTPPEVYADCGFRV
+1125 
-1140 DDWATGRY
+1140 
-1148 RWRRIKVELGNKP
+1148 ELGNKP
-1161 TDWSPAPEDLVA
+1161 TDWSPAPEDL
-1173 KSVNT
+1173 
-1178 AFDSIEVGAANLISN
+1178 
-1193 SENLSRFIVEN
+1193 
-1204 SSKATWI
+1204 
-1211 DNVLTRLDVAAGA
+1211 
-1224 QSHYG
+1224 
-1229 IYYDVPRFAPGETYT
+1229 
-1244 LSVLLEN
+1244 
-1251 VTGVIS
+1251 
-1257 VSLGGNQDLWGKY
+1257 
-1270 GFMNITKSGRVSYTR
+1270 
-1285 TLKKD
+1285 
-1290 ESKLRIYFS
+1290 
-1299 SQIANSSAK
+1299 
-1308 IIKVK
+1308 
-1313 LEKGNKATDWSPA
+1313 
-1326 PEDLQ
+1326 Q
-1331 NDATMKADNALASA
+1331 NDATTKANNALASA
-1345 KTYTDAQLKI
+1345 KTYADAQIKV
-1355 SADSITSIVSKTYA
+1355 SA
-1369 TKTDLETTNG
+1369 
-1379 NVMKAQNAA
+1379 
-1388 DGVKNDLANNYTTTV
+1388 
-1403 DMNSKI
+1403 
-1409 EQTANSI
+1409 
-1416 KSEVSETYQPKGD
+1416 
-1429 YATNSSVRSAIE
+1429 
-1441 QSATSITSTVSK
+1441 
-1453 TYATK
+1453 
-1458 TSVDTLQN
+1458 
-1466 IADNAIESWYLA
+1466 
-1478 GVPIGTNKPASDWT
+1478 
-1492 TDTLKKQHIGDM
+1492 
-1504 YYDKDTGYSYRW
+1504 
-1516 LQEGTA
+1516 
-1522 YKWIQ
+1522 
-1527 IKDNDITTTN
+1527 
-1537 AVANEA
+1537 
-1543 KSTADTAKAGV
+1543 
-1554 ESLTTRV
+1554 
-1561 TSAETKIEQNSDA
+1561 
-1574 IALRAT
+1574 
-1580 KTEVTEVKAT
+1580 
-1590 ADTAKSTA
+1590 
-1598 ESVKTNLETNYSTT
+1598 
-1612 TQMNSAIDLKTDSI
+1612 DSI
-1626 KSEVSLVKNTADS
+1626 KSEVSSVKTTADS
-1639 ALSKATSVEQTAT
+1639 ALSKATSVEQTT
-1652 DLTTKITTAQ
+1652 NGLTTKVTTAQ
-1662 NTANTANS
+1662 STADTAKANAKTAQDTANAAKSTADSAKSTANTASSNASSALTKANAAASDAATAKYDASTAKS
-1670 NAATAQNTANTA
+1670 NAATAQSTANTA
-1682 NSTANAAQTAANTL
+1682 NSTANAAKTATNTL

-1702 SEDGVE
+1702 SGDGVE

-1730 IQDQL
+1730 IQDQSS
-1735 NNDLASFTKNKI
+1735 NDLASFTKNQI

-1772 NYIQLESDGLAS
+1772 GYIQLESDGLTS

-1792 AYNGIATVF
+1792 IYNGMATVF
-1801 AQAMPTDEDCYS
+1801 AQAMPTNQDCYS

-1825 SADSPGAQIALESTK
+1825 SGDPPGAQISLESTK
-1840 TADSKVSSII
+1840 TDGSQVSSIN
-1850 LMADSIYFSNSSSSY
+1850 LMADSMYFSNSHSSY
-1865 GQLSMENVRNSMLV
+1865 GQISMENVRNSMLV
-1879 AQGTSGNWYYRKWV
+1879 AHGTSGNWYYRKWV
-1893 SGYAECWGF
+1893 SGYGECWGF

-1919 KYTYPAFSS
+1919 KYTYPAFNS
-1928 VLYPFTFKEEPAL
+1928 VSYPFTFKEEPAL
-1941 YAEYKPRAAQSGIV
+1941 YAEYKASVAQSGIAI
-1955 VLGYNNSVTTSTGEI
+1955 LGYNNSGTTSTGEI

-1977 NASGSGEG
+1977 GASGSGEG
-1985 IIYIHA
+1985 IMYIHA
-1991 FGKY
+1991 FGEYKW

>member
-1 MYTITVDDKDL
+1 MYTITVDGKDL
-12 YIPDSED
+12 YVPDLED

-97 LVRPYSTVDS
+97 LVRPYSTVDT
-107 EEGITAPSS
+107 EEGLTAPSS

-142 VNQGAMMDRN
+142 VNQGALLDRN
-152 NHIYRA
+152 NYIYRA
-158 STEVPTTSDEIKNKI
+158 STEIPTTSDEIKNKI

-196 DVHDSNEQVIDFG
+196 DVHDSNDQVIDFG
-209 VNLLDLTKSVNT
+209 VNLLDLTRSVST

-229 PTGAVPKTE
+229 PTGAVPETE
-238 NNSTSLPI
+238 NKSTSLPI

-252 DGLSKWSSDV
+252 DGVSKWNSDV
-262 YKKGDV
+262 YKMGDV

-283 EYSNTDITDVEY
+283 EYSNSDITSVEY
-295 LYRASVAYLS
+295 LYQVSVAYLN

-346 VDEYLRISEITID
+346 VDEYLRISEISID

-381 SSYMKKLNSSI
+381 SSYMKKLNSTI
-392 NASFDIVGSAA
+392 NTSFDIIGSAA

-410 DAAKKT
+410 DAAQKT
-416 ANEADKKAQDATSK
+416 ANEADKKAQDATV
-430 ANDANTKANE
+430 
-440 ANSKADTA
+440 KADTA
-448 TETANSASTKADQAN
+448 TDTANNANTKADEAKTDAAN
-463 TKADTATETANSAST
+463 ASSKADTATETANSAST

-664 ATNKNA
+664 ATNKNTE
-670 ADLTNAINK
+670 DLTNAINK

-773 KRIFVATPNPPY
+773 KRIFVTTPIPPY

-882 AAQTA
+882 AAKTA
-887 ADTAK
+887 ADAAK

-910 TAEQNLKTLQSQANA
+910 TAEKNLETLQSQANA

-946 AQSTANTA
+946 AQETANTA
-954 KSNAAT
+954 TDNAAAAQDT
-960 AQATADTA
+960 ANTA
-968 KANAKTAQDDVDA
+968 KANAKTAQDAVDA
-981 LKNRVTSAET
+981 LKSRVTSAET

-1009 TSAIDGINVGGRN
+1009 TNAVNGISVGGRN
-1022 LARNT
+1022 LLRGSNVVGAESTTYIRDKYGWYSNGNPSSIKAIEDNGETVIEVKRSGTPTDGYLPSVVTQWVLLEWDKEYRASIDIKVSADFQGSHVTPFHFHIKASDSSDPFVNGSLTDITTAAITLSPSGAYLKANTWYHFTYTIKTPAKTPDSTKPYCKFRLFVYGKNNDSITTYNT
-1027 SNEWSDWITP
+1027 SW
-1037 KANSTNATASSGS
+1037 
-1050 IIYFPTEINVGD
+1050 
-1062 DYYVQCEVEFDNVTA
+1062 
-1077 SDGKIS
+1077 
-1083 YFYLQGSV
+1083 L
-1091 DGKWEAGK
+1091 
-1099 FNPWSYWIKNI
+1099 KNCKL
-1110 ENGIVHFSVKKTSNV
+1110 EK
-1125 KPTPPEVYADCGFRV
+1125 
-1140 DDWATGRY
+1140 
-1148 RWRRIKVELGNKP
+1148 GNKP
-1161 TDWSPAPEDLVA
+1161 TDWSPAPEDLIA
-1173 KSVNT
+1173 
-1178 AFDSIEVGAANLISN
+1178 
-1193 SENLSRFIVEN
+1193 
-1204 SSKATWI
+1204 
-1211 DNVLTRLDVAAGA
+1211 
-1224 QSHYG
+1224 
-1229 IYYDVPRFAPGETYT
+1229 
-1244 LSVLLEN
+1244 
-1251 VTGVIS
+1251 
-1257 VSLGGNQDLWGKY
+1257 
-1270 GFMNITKSGRVSYTR
+1270 
-1285 TLKKD
+1285 
-1290 ESKLRIYFS
+1290 ES
-1299 SQIANSSAK
+1299 
-1308 IIKVK
+1308 
-1313 LEKGNKATDWSPA
+1313 
-1326 PEDLQ
+1326 
-1331 NDATMKADNALASA
+1331 
-1345 KTYTDAQLKI
+1345 KTYTDAQIKV
-1355 SADSITSIVSKTYA
+1355 SAD
-1369 TKTDLETTNG
+1369 N
-1379 NVMKAQNAA
+1379 
-1388 DGVKNDLANNYTTTV
+1388 
-1403 DMNSKI
+1403 
-1409 EQTANSI
+1409 I
-1416 KSEVSETYQPKGD
+1416 KSEVS
-1429 YATNSSVRSAIE
+1429 
-1441 QSATSITSTVSK
+1441 
-1453 TYATK
+1453 
-1458 TSVDTLQN
+1458 
-1466 IADNAIESWYLA
+1466 
-1478 GVPIGTNKPASDWT
+1478 
-1492 TDTLKKQHIGDM
+1492 
-1504 YYDKDTGYSYRW
+1504 
-1516 LQEGTA
+1516 
-1522 YKWIQ
+1522 
-1527 IKDNDITTTN
+1527 
-1537 AVANEA
+1537 
-1543 KSTADTAKAGV
+1543 
-1554 ESLTTRV
+1554 
-1561 TSAETKIEQNSDA
+1561 
-1574 IALRAT
+1574 
-1580 KTEVTEVKAT
+1580 
-1590 ADTAKSTA
+1590 
-1598 ESVKTNLETNYSTT
+1598 SVKS
-1612 TQMNSAIDLKTDSI
+1612 
-1626 KSEVSLVKNTADS
+1626 TADS
-1639 ALSKATSVEQTAT
+1639 ALTKATSVEQTAT

-1670 NAATAQNTANTA
+1670 
-1682 NSTANAAQTAANTL
+1682 TANAAKTAANTL
-1696 ETLIRQ
+1696 EMLIRQ
-1702 SEDGVE
+1702 SGDGVE

-1730 IQDQL
+1730 IQDQS

-1792 AYNGIATVF
+1792 IYNGIANVF
-1801 AQAMPTDEDCYS
+1801 AQAMPTNQDCYT

-1825 SADSPGAQIALESTK
+1825 SGDSPGAQISLESTK
-1840 TADSKVSSII
+1840 IDGSQVSSIN
-1850 LMADSIYFSNSSSSY
+1850 LMADSMYFSDRHSSH
-1865 GQLSMENVRNSMLV
+1865 GQISMENVRNSMLV

-1893 SGYAECWGF
+1893 SGYAECWGT
-1902 FPYSFTEF
+1902 FTYNFSECK
-1910 RWWTSQSYV
+1910 WWTSSSYV
-1919 KYTYPAFSS
+1919 KYGYPAFSP
-1928 VLYPFTFKEEPAL
+1928 VTYPVEFSERPKTKVDYIASNYMGPVMM
-1941 YAEYKPRAAQSGIV
+1941 G
-1955 VLGYNNSVTTSTGEI
+1955 NSNTPNTKTGDI
-1970 NVMIPDY
+1970 YVMIPDY
-1977 NASGSGEG
+1977 SASGGAG
-1985 IIYIHA
+1985 GLIHIYA
-1991 FGKY
+1991 FGKYKW

>member
-12 YIPDSED
+12 YVPDLED

-107 EEGITAPSS
+107 EEGLTAPSS

-142 VNQGAMMDRN
+142 VNQGAVLDRN
-152 NHIYRA
+152 NYIYRS

-196 DVHDSNEQVIDFG
+196 DVHDSNDQVIDFG
-209 VNLLDLTKSVNT
+209 VNLLDLTRSVST

-229 PTGAVPKTE
+229 PTGAVPETE
-238 NNSTSLPI
+238 DKSASLPI

-252 DGLSKWSSDV
+252 DGVSKWSSDV

-283 EYSNTDITDVEY
+283 EYSNNDITDVEY

-346 VDEYLRISEITID
+346 VDEYLRISEISID

-410 DAAKKT
+410 DAA
-416 ANEADKKAQDATSK
+416 NKKAQDATV
-430 ANDANTKANE
+430 
-440 ANSKADTA
+440 KADTA
-448 TETANSASTKADQAN
+448 TETANSASSKADEAKTKADTATDTANNASAKADEAKTDAANASSKADEAN
-463 TKADTATETANSAST
+463 TKADTATETANS
-478 KADQASQNAQKAN
+478 ASQNAQKAN

-496 AQEDATA
+496 AQEDATT
-503 AIGSAKDAA
+503 AIGNAKDAA
-512 DKAASASQ
+512 DKAAAAS
-520 KADDN
+520 KRADDN
-525 TAKITTVENTIKT
+525 TAKIETVETTIKT

-550 KAAQAAADAAKKAA
+550 KKAQDAADAANKAA
-564 DQAQSDAS
+564 EQAKADAS

-590 EIGNIKQEATDLR
+590 EISNIKQEATDLR

-624 TELSDTTAT
+624 TELSETTNT
-633 LRNEIS
+633 LRNEIIK
-639 ESAAGVIHTVS
+639 SAAGVIHTVS

-670 ADLTNAINK
+670 TDLTNAINK

-704 TDKNEPAVN
+704 TDENEPTVN

-719 KKAHLGDLYYNTV
+719 KKVHLGDLYYNTV

-757 KALAD
+757 KALKD

-773 KRIFVATPNPPY
+773 KRVFVTTPTPPY

-846 KQLSDQVSS
+846 KQLSDRIEQ
-855 TVSSLETVRISA
+855 TVSSVESVKVSA
-867 EAAQTSADNAKKAAD
+867 EAAQSAADNAKKAAD
-882 AAQTA
+882 AAQSA

-892 DNAATAQSKADEA
+892 ANAATAQSKADEA

-910 TAEQNLKTLQSQANA
+910 TAEENLKTLQSQANA

-946 AQSTANTA
+946 AQGTADTA
-954 KSNAAT
+954 KANAAT

-991 SIKQNSDA
+991 SIEQNSAA

-1009 TSAIDGINVGGRN
+1009 TSAIDGISVGGRN
-1022 LARNT
+1022 LLR
-1027 SNEWSDWITP
+1027 
-1037 KANSTNATASSGS
+1037 G
-1050 IIYFPTEINVGD
+1050 
-1062 DYYVQCEVEFDNVTA
+1062 
-1077 SDGKIS
+1077 
-1083 YFYLQGSV
+1083 
-1091 DGKWEAGK
+1091 
-1099 FNPWSYWIKNI
+1099 
-1110 ENGIVHFSVKKTSNV
+1110 SNV
-1125 KPTPPEVYADCGFRV
+1125 VAAESTTYIEDKYGWYSNGNPSSIKAIEDNGETVIEVKRSG
-1140 DDWATGRY
+1140 T
-1148 RWRRIKVELGNKP
+1148 P
-1161 TDWSPAPEDLVA
+1161 TDGLLP
-1173 KSVNT
+1173 SVVT
-1178 AFDSIEVGAANLISN
+1178 Q
-1193 SENLSRFIVEN
+1193 
-1204 SSKATWI
+1204 W
-1211 DNVLTRLDVAAGA
+1211 
-1224 QSHYG
+1224 
-1229 IYYDVPRFAPGETYT
+1229 
-1244 LSVLLEN
+1244 VLLEWGEEYRASIDIKVN
-1251 VTGVIS
+1251 NDFHGSHVTPFHFHIKASDSSDPFASG
-1257 VSLGGNQDLWGKY
+1257 SLAEIATATITLSPSDAYLKANTWYHFTYTIKTPAKTPDSTKPYCKFRLFVYGKNNGSIVAY
-1270 GFMNITKSGRVSYTR
+1270 NTSW
-1285 TLKKD
+1285 LKKC
-1290 ESKLRIYFS
+1290 
-1299 SQIANSSAK
+1299 
-1308 IIKVK
+1308 K
-1313 LEKGNKATDWSPA
+1313 LEKGNKPTDWSPA

-1331 NDATMKADNALASA
+1331 NDATTKANNALASA
-1345 KTYTDAQLKI
+1345 KTYADAQIKV
-1355 SADSITSIVSKTYA
+1355 SA
-1369 TKTDLETTNG
+1369 NG
-1379 NVMKAQNAA
+1379 
-1388 DGVKNDLANNYTTTV
+1388 
-1403 DMNSKI
+1403 
-1409 EQTANSI
+1409 I
-1416 KSEVSETYQPKGD
+1416 KSEVS
-1429 YATNSSVRSAIE
+1429 
-1441 QSATSITSTVSK
+1441 
-1453 TYATK
+1453 
-1458 TSVDTLQN
+1458 
-1466 IADNAIESWYLA
+1466 
-1478 GVPIGTNKPASDWT
+1478 
-1492 TDTLKKQHIGDM
+1492 
-1504 YYDKDTGYSYRW
+1504 
-1516 LQEGTA
+1516 
-1522 YKWIQ
+1522 
-1527 IKDNDITTTN
+1527 
-1537 AVANEA
+1537 
-1543 KSTADTAKAGV
+1543 
-1554 ESLTTRV
+1554 
-1561 TSAETKIEQNSDA
+1561 
-1574 IALRAT
+1574 
-1580 KTEVTEVKAT
+1580 
-1590 ADTAKSTA
+1590 
-1598 ESVKTNLETNYSTT
+1598 SVKT
-1612 TQMNSAIDLKTDSI
+1612 
-1626 KSEVSLVKNTADS
+1626 TADS
-1639 ALSKATSVEQTAT
+1639 ALSKATSVEQTANG
-1652 DLTTKITTAQ
+1652 LTTKVTTAQ
-1662 NTANTANS
+1662 STADTAKANAKTAQDTANAAKSTAADAKSTANTASSNASSALTKANAAASDAATAKSDASTAKS
-1670 NAATAQNTANTA
+1670 NAATAQSTANTA
-1682 NSTANAAQTAANTL
+1682 NSTANAAKTATNTL

-1702 SEDGVE
+1702 SGDGVE

-1730 IQDQL
+1730 IQDQS
-1735 NNDLASFTKNKI
+1735 NNDLASFTTNKI

-1761 DGNGRIKSSKT
+1761 DDNGRIKSSKT
-1772 NYIQLESDGLAS
+1772 GYIQLESDGLTS

-1792 AYNGIATVF
+1792 IYNGMATVF
-1801 AQAMPTDEDCYS
+1801 AQAMPTNQDCYS

-1825 SADSPGAQIALESTK
+1825 SGDPPGAQISLESTK
-1840 TADSKVSSII
+1840 TDGSQVSSIN
-1850 LMADSIYFSNSSSSY
+1850 LMADSMYFSNSHSSY
-1865 GQLSMENVRNSMLV
+1865 GQISMENVRNSMLV
-1879 AQGTSGNWYYRKWV
+1879 AHGTSGNWYYRKWV
-1893 SGYAECWGF
+1893 SGYGECWGF

-1919 KYTYPAFSS
+1919 KYTYPAFNS
-1928 VLYPFTFKEEPAL
+1928 VSYPFTFKEEPAL
-1941 YAEYKPRAAQSGIV
+1941 YAEYKASVAQSGIAI
-1955 VLGYNNSVTTSTGEI
+1955 LGYNNSGTTSTGEI

-1977 NASGSGEG
+1977 GASGSGEG
-1985 IIYIHA
+1985 IMYIHA
-1991 FGKY
+1991 FGEYKW

>member
-142 VNQGAMMDRN
+142 VNQGALMDRN

-158 STEVPTTSDEIKNKI
+158 STEIPTTSDEIKNKI

-229 PTGAVPKTE
+229 PSGAVPETE
-238 NNSTSLPI
+238 DKSTSLPI

-252 DGLSKWSSDV
+252 DGVSKWNSDV

-283 EYSNTDITDVEY
+283 EYSNNDITTVEY
-295 LYRASVAYLS
+295 LYQVSVAYLS

-430 ANDANTKANE
+430 ADDANAKAE
-440 ANSKADTA
+440 
-448 TETANSASTKADQAN
+448 
-463 TKADTATETANSAST
+463 TATETANSAST

-496 AQEDATA
+496 AQDDATA

-525 TAKITTVENTIKT
+525 TAKITIVENTIKT

-550 KAAQAAADAAKKAA
+550 KAAKDAADAAKKAA
-564 DQAQSDAS
+564 DKAQSDAS

-624 TELSDTTAT
+624 TELSETTNT

-664 ATNKNA
+664 ATNKNTE
-670 ADLTNAINK
+670 DLTNAIKK

-713 WTTDTL
+713 WNTDTL

-773 KRIFVATPNPPY
+773 KRIFVTNPNPPY

-882 AAQTA
+882 AA
-887 ADTAK
+887 K

-910 TAEQNLKTLQSQANA
+910 TAEANLKTLQSQANA
-925 TDEQLTAAKAEVE
+925 TDEQLTAAKEEVE
-938 KAKTAAAT
+938 KAKTAAAN
-946 AQSTANTA
+946 AQETANTA
-954 KSNAAT
+954 TDNAAL

-968 KANAKTAQDDVDA
+968 KANAKTAQDDVNA

-999 IALRATKTEV
+999 IVLRATKTEV
-1009 TSAIDGINVGGRN
+1009 TNAINGISVGGRN
-1022 LARNT
+1022 YVLKSEKLSDFKIENKDRVTWTNQVYTRIGDASGNDYGIYCDVDIPIIGESFTSLSVHLTDVSGLIRIGFCKTNQFTFPWKGAVAEIT
-1027 SNEWSDWITP
+1027 SNGLAVVKTNWSDTVSMNKIRIYI
-1037 KANSTNATASSGS
+1037 ASSQIGATCKLS
-1050 IIYFPTEINVGD
+1050 KIKL
-1062 DYYVQCEVEFDNVTA
+1062 EF
-1077 SDGKIS
+1077 
-1083 YFYLQGSV
+1083 
-1091 DGKWEAGK
+1091 
-1099 FNPWSYWIKNI
+1099 
-1110 ENGIVHFSVKKTSNV
+1110 
-1125 KPTPPEVYADCGFRV
+1125 
-1140 DDWATGRY
+1140 
-1148 RWRRIKVELGNKP
+1148 GNKP

-1173 KSVNT
+1173 
-1178 AFDSIEVGAANLISN
+1178 
-1193 SENLSRFIVEN
+1193 
-1204 SSKATWI
+1204 
-1211 DNVLTRLDVAAGA
+1211 
-1224 QSHYG
+1224 
-1229 IYYDVPRFAPGETYT
+1229 
-1244 LSVLLEN
+1244 
-1251 VTGVIS
+1251 
-1257 VSLGGNQDLWGKY
+1257 
-1270 GFMNITKSGRVSYTR
+1270 
-1285 TLKKD
+1285 
-1290 ESKLRIYFS
+1290 ES
-1299 SQIANSSAK
+1299 
-1308 IIKVK
+1308 
-1313 LEKGNKATDWSPA
+1313 
-1326 PEDLQ
+1326 
-1331 NDATMKADNALASA
+1331 
-1345 KTYTDAQLKI
+1345 KTYTDAQIKV
-1355 SADSITSIVSKTYA
+1355 SA
-1369 TKTDLETTNG
+1369 
-1379 NVMKAQNAA
+1379 
-1388 DGVKNDLANNYTTTV
+1388 
-1403 DMNSKI
+1403 
-1409 EQTANSI
+1409 
-1416 KSEVSETYQPKGD
+1416 
-1429 YATNSSVRSAIE
+1429 
-1441 QSATSITSTVSK
+1441 
-1453 TYATK
+1453 
-1458 TSVDTLQN
+1458 
-1466 IADNAIESWYLA
+1466 
-1478 GVPIGTNKPASDWT
+1478 
-1492 TDTLKKQHIGDM
+1492 
-1504 YYDKDTGYSYRW
+1504 
-1516 LQEGTA
+1516 
-1522 YKWIQ
+1522 
-1527 IKDNDITTTN
+1527 
-1537 AVANEA
+1537 
-1543 KSTADTAKAGV
+1543 
-1554 ESLTTRV
+1554 
-1561 TSAETKIEQNSDA
+1561 
-1574 IALRAT
+1574 
-1580 KTEVTEVKAT
+1580 
-1590 ADTAKSTA
+1590 
-1598 ESVKTNLETNYSTT
+1598 
-1612 TQMNSAIDLKTDSI
+1612 DSI
-1626 KSEVSLVKNTADS
+1626 KSEVSSVKNTADS
-1639 ALSKATSVEQTAT
+1639 ALNKATSVEQTASG
-1652 DLTTKITTAQ
+1652 LTTKITTAQ
-1662 NTANTANS
+1662 NTADTAKK
-1670 NAATAQNTANTA
+1670 NAAAAQSTADKAASAASTAQSTANTA
-1682 NSTANAAQTAANTL
+1682 NSTANAAKTATNTL

-1702 SEDGVE
+1702 SGDGVE
-1708 VAKKVNGEYTSTKTL
+1708 IAKKVNGEYTSTKTL
-1723 MSDDGVH
+1723 MASDGFH
-1730 IQDQL
+1730 IRDKED
-1735 NNDLASFTKNKI
+1735 NDLAIFDSDSIDFYHDI
-1747 QLGKNSRDSIIELC
+1747 ILFGKVECDAQNSMIIYAVSGDSIIKAKE
-1761 DGNGRIKSSKT
+1761 T
-1772 NYIQLESDGLAS
+1772 VVLESISGKVLIDTHGNQVDGT
-1784 LQSARDNG
+1784 
-1792 AYNGIATVF
+1792 NGIR
-1801 AQAMPTDEDCYS
+1801 
-1813 YIGLEVTSKKSG
+1813 IHGLIYKGDLQDWV
-1825 SADSPGAQIALESTK
+1825 IAE
-1840 TADSKVSSII
+1840 
-1850 LMADSIYFSNSSSSY
+1850 
-1865 GQLSMENVRNSMLV
+1865 
-1879 AQGTSGNWYYRKWV
+1879 GTSGNWHYRKWA
-1893 SGYAECWGF
+1893 SGYAECWGV

-1910 RWWTSQSYV
+1910 KWWTSQSYV

-1928 VLYPFTFKEEPAL
+1928 VPYPFTFKKAPTL
-1941 YAEYKPRAAQSGIV
+1941 HAAYIRHVAQLGIAV
-1955 VLGYNNSVTTSTGEI
+1955 MSRNDSEATIKTGEI
-1970 NVMIPDY
+1970 NIMIPDY
-1977 NASGSGEG
+1977 GASGSGSG
-1985 IIYIHA
+1985 YIHLYA
-1991 FGKY
+1991 YGEC

>member
-12 YIPDSED
+12 YVPDLED

-107 EEGITAPSS
+107 EEGLTAPSS

-142 VNQGAMMDRN
+142 VNQGAVLDRN
-152 NHIYRA
+152 NYIYRS

-196 DVHDSNEQVIDFG
+196 DVHDSNDQVIDFG
-209 VNLLDLTKSVNT
+209 VNLLDLTRSVST

-229 PTGAVPKTE
+229 PTGAVPETE
-238 NNSTSLPI
+238 DKSTSLPI

-252 DGLSKWSSDV
+252 DGVSKWSSDV

-410 DAAKKT
+410 DAA
-416 ANEADKKAQDATSK
+416 NKKAQDATV
-430 ANDANTKANE
+430 
-440 ANSKADTA
+440 KADTA
-448 TETANSASTKADQAN
+448 TKTANSASSKADEANTKADTATDTANNASTKADEAKTDAANASSKADEAN
-463 TKADTATETANSAST
+463 TKADTATETANS
-478 KADQASQNAQKAN
+478 ASQNAQKAN

-496 AQEDATA
+496 AQEDATT
-503 AIGSAKDAA
+503 AIGNAKDAA
-512 DKAASASQ
+512 DKAAAAS
-520 KADDN
+520 KRADDN
-525 TAKITTVENTIKT
+525 TAKIETVETTIKT

-550 KAAQAAADAAKKAA
+550 KKAQDAADAANKAA
-564 DQAQSDAS
+564 EQAKADAS

-590 EIGNIKQEATDLR
+590 EISNIKQEATDLR

-624 TELSDTTAT
+624 TELSETTTT
-633 LRNEIS
+633 LRDEIS
-639 ESAAGVIHTVS
+639 KSAAGVIHTVS

-670 ADLTNAINK
+670 TDLTNAINK

-704 TDKNEPAVN
+704 TDENEPTVN

-719 KKAHLGDLYYNTV
+719 KKVHLGDLYYNTV

-757 KALAD
+757 KALKD

-773 KRIFVATPNPPY
+773 KRVFVTTPTPPY

-805 KTSSQSY
+805 KSSSQSY
-812 AAADWVKASK
+812 ADADWVKASK
-822 YTDDTAVTK
+822 YTDDSAVTN

-837 KTYSTKTEV
+837 KTYSTKTET
-846 KQLSDQVSS
+846 KQLSDRIEQ
-855 TVSSLETVRISA
+855 TVSSVESVKVSA

-882 AAQTA
+882 AAQSA

-892 DNAATAQSKADEA
+892 ANASTAQSKADEA
-905 AKNLA
+905 ASNLA
-910 TAEQNLKTLQSQANA
+910 KAEQNLKTLQSQANA

-938 KAKTAAAT
+938 KAKSAAAT
-946 AQSTANTA
+946 AQSTADTA
-954 KSNAAT
+954 KANAKT
-960 AQATADTA
+960 AQDTADTA

-999 IALRATKTEV
+999 IALRATKTDV
-1009 TSAIDGINVGGRN
+1009 TSAIDGISVGGRN
-1022 LARNT
+1022 LFYLTKETPVATKNEGRTGRNYNSWASVFGSGGSLT
-1027 SNEWSDWITP
+1027 KTVDGLKLVFGSDANVCIQVPLAEFGAIENEETVTLSFTYRGNIPKFGAFYFIQKTGNNASNEGIFPSLNTDGLWHKYSYTFSNSQANARTCVSCLLFYNNPKYDNSKWIEIKAGTLKLEKGNKSTDWSPAPEDLIT
-1037 KANSTNATASSGS
+1037 KSEEYIDGFSIGGRNYIANSLLTRNNVIVESYDIRTGLWVITNSNTWNGGVLVYKTKTLPKGTYS
-1050 IIYFPTEINVGD
+1050 
-1062 DYYVQCEVEFDNVTA
+1062 C
-1077 SDGKIS
+1077 
-1083 YFYLQGSV
+1083 
-1091 DGKWEAGK
+1091 K
-1099 FNPWSYWIKNI
+1099 FGKNI
-1110 ENGIVHFSVKKTSNV
+1110 LGFVCTKQFG
-1125 KPTPPEVYADCGFRV
+1125 ADTLWRHNEYYSTLFDSKEAYFVLLKDRLPLEGFT
-1140 DDWATGRY
+1140 ATEEFQFGLV
-1148 RWRRIKVELGNKP
+1148 IADSLVSEQVGPAKLELGSKP

-1173 KSVNT
+1173 
-1178 AFDSIEVGAANLISN
+1178 
-1193 SENLSRFIVEN
+1193 
-1204 SSKATWI
+1204 
-1211 DNVLTRLDVAAGA
+1211 
-1224 QSHYG
+1224 
-1229 IYYDVPRFAPGETYT
+1229 
-1244 LSVLLEN
+1244 
-1251 VTGVIS
+1251 
-1257 VSLGGNQDLWGKY
+1257 
-1270 GFMNITKSGRVSYTR
+1270 
-1285 TLKKD
+1285 
-1290 ESKLRIYFS
+1290 ES
-1299 SQIANSSAK
+1299 
-1308 IIKVK
+1308 
-1313 LEKGNKATDWSPA
+1313 
-1326 PEDLQ
+1326 
-1331 NDATMKADNALASA
+1331 

-1355 SADSITSIVSKTYA
+1355 TSDSITSTVSKTYA

-1379 NVMKAQNAA
+1379 NVTKAQNTA
-1388 DGVKNDLANNYTTTV
+1388 DSVKNDLANNYTTTV

-1416 KSEVSETYQPKGD
+1416 KSEVSEVYQPKGD
-1429 YATNSSVRSAIE
+1429 YATNSSVQSAIE
-1441 QSATSITSTVSK
+1441 QSASSITSTVSK

-1458 TSVDTLQN
+1458 TSVDNLQN
-1466 IADNAIESWYLA
+1466 IADNAIESWYLE
-1478 GVPIGTNKPASDWT
+1478 GIPSGENKPASDWT
-1492 TDTLKKQHIGDM
+1492 TDTLKKQHVGDM
-1504 YYDKDTGYSYRW
+1504 YYDKNTGYSYRW
-1516 LQEGTA
+1516 LQDGTA

-1527 IKDNDITTTN
+1527 IKDNDITTAN

-1543 KSTADTAKAGV
+1543 KQAADQAKSGV
-1554 ESLTTRV
+1554 DSLTTRM
-1561 TSAETKIEQNSDA
+1561 TSAETKIEQNSEA
-1574 IALRAT
+1574 ITLRAT
-1580 KTEVTEVKAT
+1580 KTEVTEVKNT
-1590 ADTAKSTA
+1590 ADAAKSTA
-1598 ESVKTNLETNYSTT
+1598 DAVKTDLETNYSTT
-1612 TQMNSAIDLKTDSI
+1612 TQMNSAIDIKADGIISTVSQTYLKNEDASKNYASSERVTNIESRVSQNANSI
-1626 KSEVSLVKNTADS
+1626 TASFNSLSKQINDKTEVVNAWITEGSDGTNPYLELGTSESDLKARLTNSELAFMDGTNKVAYISNNAMSITNADIDVAEVNQLAIHPYQLAVKNGH
-1639 ALSKATSVEQTAT
+1639 L
-1652 DLTTKITTAQ
+1652 
-1662 NTANTANS
+1662 
-1670 NAATAQNTANTA
+1670 
-1682 NSTANAAQTAANTL
+1682 
-1696 ETLIRQ
+1696 LIQ
-1702 SEDGVE
+1702 
-1708 VAKKVNGEYTSTKTL
+1708 
-1723 MSDDGVH
+1723 
-1730 IQDQL
+1730 
-1735 NNDLASFTKNKI
+1735 
-1747 QLGKNSRDSIIELC
+1747 
-1761 DGNGRIKSSKT
+1761 
-1772 NYIQLESDGLAS
+1772 
-1784 LQSARDNG
+1784 
-1792 AYNGIATVF
+1792 
-1801 AQAMPTDEDCYS
+1801 
-1813 YIGLEVTSKKSG
+1813 YIGG
-1825 SADSPGAQIALESTK
+1825 
-1840 TADSKVSSII
+1840 
-1850 LMADSIYFSNSSSSY
+1850 
-1865 GQLSMENVRNSMLV
+1865 
-1879 AQGTSGNWYYRKWV
+1879 
-1893 SGYAECWGF
+1893 
-1902 FPYSFTEF
+1902 
-1910 RWWTSQSYV
+1910 
-1919 KYTYPAFSS
+1919 
-1928 VLYPFTFKEEPAL
+1928 
-1941 YAEYKPRAAQSGIV
+1941 
-1955 VLGYNNSVTTSTGEI
+1955 
-1970 NVMIPDY
+1970 
-1977 NASGSGEG
+1977 
-1985 IIYIHA
+1985 
-1991 FGKY
+1991 

>member
-19 YQVSSATISINTD
+19 YQVSSAIISINTD

-44 NKGLKEIKQQASIVR
+44 NKGLKEIKQQASVVR
-59 VYDNDVLRY
+59 VYDNGVLRY

-116 VNGYFSWLIEQHNK
+116 IDGYFSWLIEQHNK

-142 VNQGAMMDRN
+142 VNQGALMDRN
-152 NHIYRA
+152 NYIYRA

-252 DGLSKWSSDV
+252 DGVSKWNSDV

-268 VYSISGVRD
+268 VYSISGVRE

-283 EYSNTDITDVEY
+283 EYSNTDITDVEN
-295 LYRASVAYLS
+295 LYRASVVYLN

-346 VDEYLRISEITID
+346 VDEYLRISEISID

-430 ANDANTKANE
+430 ANDAN
-440 ANSKADTA
+440 
-448 TETANSASTKADQAN
+448 
-463 TKADTATETANSAST
+463 T

-692 GAIETWFYEVDP
+692 GAIETWFYDVDP

-713 WTTDTL
+713 WNTDTL

-887 ADTAK
+887 ADAAK
-892 DNAATAQSKADEA
+892 TNAATAQSKADEA

-910 TAEQNLKTLQSQANA
+910 KAEENLKTLQSQANA

-946 AQSTANTA
+946 AQSTADTA
-954 KSNAAT
+954 KANAKT
-960 AQATADTA
+960 AQDTANTA
-968 KANAKTAQDDVDA
+968 KANAKTAQDDVNA
-981 LKNRVTSAET
+981 LKNRVTAAET

-1009 TSAIDGINVGGRN
+1009 TSAIDGISVGGRN
-1022 LARNT
+1022 YVLGSEKL
-1027 SNEWSDWITP
+1027 SNF
-1037 KANSTNATASSGS
+1037 K
-1050 IIYFPTEINVGD
+1050 
-1062 DYYVQCEVEFDNVTA
+1062 
-1077 SDGKIS
+1077 
-1083 YFYLQGSV
+1083 
-1091 DGKWEAGK
+1091 
-1099 FNPWSYWIKNI
+1099 I
-1110 ENGIVHFSVKKTSNV
+1110 ENPN
-1125 KPTPPEVYADCGFRV
+1125 RV
-1140 DDWATGRY
+1140 
-1148 RWRRIKVELGNKP
+1148 
-1161 TDWSPAPEDLVA
+1161 
-1173 KSVNT
+1173 
-1178 AFDSIEVGAANLISN
+1178 
-1193 SENLSRFIVEN
+1193 
-1204 SSKATWI
+1204 TWI
-1211 DNVLTRLDVAAGA
+1211 NQVYTRIGDLNG
-1224 QSHYG
+1224 SNYG
-1229 IYYDVPRFAPGETYT
+1229 IYYDCAIPITIGSSTR
-1244 LSVLLEN
+1244 LSVHLTDVSGPFHVGLCN
-1251 VTGVIS
+1251 V
-1257 VSLGGNQDLWGKY
+1257 NQFTFPWNDAVVEVDSNGLAVVKTTWSTEHDK
-1270 GFMNITKSGRVSYTR
+1270 I
-1285 TLKKD
+1285 
-1290 ESKLRIYFS
+1290 RIY
-1299 SQIANSSAK
+1299 IASTQVGATCKLSK
-1308 IIKVK
+1308 IK
-1313 LEKGNKATDWSPA
+1313 LETGNKATDWSPA
-1326 PEDLQ
+1326 PEDLV
-1331 NDATMKADNALASA
+1331 AES
-1345 KTYTDAQLKI
+1345 KTYTDAQIKV
-1355 SADSITSIVSKTYA
+1355 SAD
-1369 TKTDLETTNG
+1369 G
-1379 NVMKAQNAA
+1379 
-1388 DGVKNDLANNYTTTV
+1388 
-1403 DMNSKI
+1403 
-1409 EQTANSI
+1409 I
-1416 KSEVSETYQPKGD
+1416 KSEVS
-1429 YATNSSVRSAIE
+1429 
-1441 QSATSITSTVSK
+1441 
-1453 TYATK
+1453 
-1458 TSVDTLQN
+1458 
-1466 IADNAIESWYLA
+1466 
-1478 GVPIGTNKPASDWT
+1478 
-1492 TDTLKKQHIGDM
+1492 
-1504 YYDKDTGYSYRW
+1504 
-1516 LQEGTA
+1516 
-1522 YKWIQ
+1522 
-1527 IKDNDITTTN
+1527 
-1537 AVANEA
+1537 
-1543 KSTADTAKAGV
+1543 
-1554 ESLTTRV
+1554 
-1561 TSAETKIEQNSDA
+1561 
-1574 IALRAT
+1574 
-1580 KTEVTEVKAT
+1580 
-1590 ADTAKSTA
+1590 
-1598 ESVKTNLETNYSTT
+1598 SVKS
-1612 TQMNSAIDLKTDSI
+1612 
-1626 KSEVSLVKNTADS
+1626 TADS
-1639 ALSKATSVEQTAT
+1639 ALKKATSVEQTANNIKSTVSSISTENNGRNLITIGPSNLVPNEWYMQYTRLRVYGTDQGGVPCVSCTPGDTYLMFCGDTKLNLTKDDKIVFKGIVPNWSTSNVDAILAVWFYTETHEYTSGINGSVLHLKAGLWNACEGEILISKIPSDARYYIVGLQFTSGSKIGLTTSSYCEIARSYTLTKVEQTAT
-1652 DLTTKITTAQ
+1652 DLTTKIT
-1662 NTANTANS
+1662 
-1670 NAATAQNTANTA
+1670 TAQNTANTA

-1702 SEDGVE
+1702 SGDGVE

-1730 IQDQL
+1730 IQDQTGA
-1735 NNDLASFTKNKI
+1735 DLASFTANNCQI
-1747 QLGKNSRDSIIELC
+1747 GS
-1761 DGNGRIKSSKT
+1761 SSKNNLNIDT
-1772 NYIQLESDGLAS
+1772 DGVDIRDGSTVLAS
-1784 LQSARDNG
+1784 FTKDDIKLAKGSLSIGYNDG
-1792 AYNGIATVF
+1792 AYIYPNYNVLHLCSSKRFGEAGWTSSNRISIGYENINICAEGGAYSEEGFDPGIYLSIR
-1801 AQAMPTDEDCYS
+1801 D
-1813 YIGLEVTSKKSG
+1813 TSSGVDKLKSG
-1825 SADSPGAQIALESTK
+1825 QLRDWVVAEGAST
-1840 TADSKVSSII
+1840 
-1850 LMADSIYFSNSSSSY
+1850 
-1865 GQLSMENVRNSMLV
+1865 
-1879 AQGTSGNWYYRKWV
+1879 NWYYRKWA
-1893 SGYAECWGF
+1893 SGYAECWGL
-1902 FPYSFTEF
+1902 FPYVYNEF
-1910 RWWTSQSYV
+1910 KWWTSSSYV
-1919 KYTYPAFSS
+1919 KYTYPEFSS
-1928 VLYPFTFKEEPAL
+1928 IPYPFSFSERPKL
-1941 YAEYKPRAAQSGIV
+1941 YVAYTPYEAQSGLAIIS
-1955 VLGYNNSVTTSTGEI
+1955 YNDSKATTETGVI

-1977 NASGSGEG
+1977 GATGNGSGRMN
-1985 IIYIHA
+1985 IYA
-1991 FGKY
+1991 CGKY

>member
-142 VNQGAMMDRN
+142 VNQGAIMDRN
-152 NHIYRA
+152 NYIYRA

-196 DVHDSNEQVIDFG
+196 DVHDSNDQVIDFG
-209 VNLLDLTKSVNT
+209 VNLLDLTRSVST

-229 PTGAVPKTE
+229 PTGAVPETE
-238 NNSTSLPI
+238 NKSTSLPI

-252 DGLSKWSSDV
+252 DGVSKWNSDV

-283 EYSNTDITDVEY
+283 EYSNNDITDVEY
-295 LYRASVAYLS
+295 LYRASVVYLN

-346 VDEYLRISEITID
+346 VDEYLRISEISID

-403 DAASKLA
+403 EAASKLA

-430 ANDANTKANE
+430 ANE
-440 ANSKADTA
+440 
-448 TETANSASTKADQAN
+448 AN
-463 TKADTATETANSAST
+463 TKADTATETANGASA

-503 AIGSAKDAA
+503 AIGSAKAAA

-520 KADDN
+520 KADNN

-550 KAAQAAADAAKKAA
+550 KAAKDAAEAANDAAKKA
-564 DQAQSDAS
+564 QADAS

-603 DDLSGQITTVKNTME
+603 DDLTGQITMVKNTME

-664 ATNKNA
+664 ATNKNT
-670 ADLTNAINK
+670 ADLTNAIKK

-704 TDKNEPAVN
+704 TNKNEPAVN
-713 WTTDTL
+713 WTTDTS

-773 KRIFVATPNPPY
+773 KRIFVTTPIPPY

-791 TQGSTGD
+791 TQGTTGD

-822 YTDDTAVTK
+822 YTDDTAVET

-855 TVSSLETVRISA
+855 TVSSLETVRVSA

-892 DNAATAQSKADEA
+892 ANAATAQSKADEA
-905 AKNLA
+905 ASNLA
-910 TAEQNLKTLQSQANA
+910 TAEENLKTLQSQANA

-946 AQSTANTA
+946 AQETANTA
-954 KSNAAT
+954 KANAAT

-968 KANAKTAQDDVDA
+968 KANAKTAQDDVNA
-981 LKNRVTSAET
+981 LKNRVTSAETSIQQNSDAIALRATKTEVTNAIDGISVGGRNLLLGTAAFDATDISNMTSHDNALNNSESFRGNRVLKYNTAWCRYYIELSKFIQKYNLKGGDFVTYSIWFKFTTDNLKDTDKKAFNIIGYNGASNSENYLTILNTLNVVTDANIWKQYSISFKVPESISEANDNIRIEINYYTESDYTSPRLTQWWSSPKLELGNKSTDWSPAPEDLVSESKTYTDAQLKISADSITSTVSKTYATKTEITEAVDKNKSEIVSMGEQLVINGSGLMGDNTNFSSLIFDASKSNGSAGSFTRTGSVNSSEFSDNFFPVSPTLRYSFELDAMSSKAKASMYSFLDFYDVDKKQIVSNDHMYVENTLTTLAKDLKNGDTVVYLADMTNWLTSGGNGIFTRGFIFWNYKNSFGYTYPEHTYSKYNYVDLYIDSDINTIAKTITLKNPWTNGTFPAGTKVSQSNSGATFKYQAMGDTIPPSIWKHYSGYYDGTDYSGTNASDKFPPGTAYAKVGFLWNYNKSDDQVWVTNISVKTDYKHAIDEVATRVTNAET

-1009 TSAIDGINVGGRN
+1009 T
-1022 LARNT
+1022 
-1027 SNEWSDWITP
+1027 E
-1037 KANSTNATASSGS
+1037 
-1050 IIYFPTEINVGD
+1050 
-1062 DYYVQCEVEFDNVTA
+1062 
-1077 SDGKIS
+1077 
-1083 YFYLQGSV
+1083 
-1091 DGKWEAGK
+1091 
-1099 FNPWSYWIKNI
+1099 
-1110 ENGIVHFSVKKTSNV
+1110 
-1125 KPTPPEVYADCGFRV
+1125 
-1140 DDWATGRY
+1140 
-1148 RWRRIKVELGNKP
+1148 
-1161 TDWSPAPEDLVA
+1161 
-1173 KSVNT
+1173 
-1178 AFDSIEVGAANLISN
+1178 
-1193 SENLSRFIVEN
+1193 
-1204 SSKATWI
+1204 
-1211 DNVLTRLDVAAGA
+1211 
-1224 QSHYG
+1224 
-1229 IYYDVPRFAPGETYT
+1229 
-1244 LSVLLEN
+1244 
-1251 VTGVIS
+1251 
-1257 VSLGGNQDLWGKY
+1257 
-1270 GFMNITKSGRVSYTR
+1270 
-1285 TLKKD
+1285 
-1290 ESKLRIYFS
+1290 
-1299 SQIANSSAK
+1299 
-1308 IIKVK
+1308 
-1313 LEKGNKATDWSPA
+1313 
-1326 PEDLQ
+1326 
-1331 NDATMKADNALASA
+1331 
-1345 KTYTDAQLKI
+1345 
-1355 SADSITSIVSKTYA
+1355 
-1369 TKTDLETTNG
+1369 
-1379 NVMKAQNAA
+1379 
-1388 DGVKNDLANNYTTTV
+1388 VKN
-1403 DMNSKI
+1403 
-1409 EQTANSI
+1409 
-1416 KSEVSETYQPKGD
+1416 
-1429 YATNSSVRSAIE
+1429 
-1441 QSATSITSTVSK
+1441 
-1453 TYATK
+1453 
-1458 TSVDTLQN
+1458 
-1466 IADNAIESWYLA
+1466 
-1478 GVPIGTNKPASDWT
+1478 
-1492 TDTLKKQHIGDM
+1492 
-1504 YYDKDTGYSYRW
+1504 
-1516 LQEGTA
+1516 
-1522 YKWIQ
+1522 
-1527 IKDNDITTTN
+1527 
-1537 AVANEA
+1537 
-1543 KSTADTAKAGV
+1543 
-1554 ESLTTRV
+1554 
-1561 TSAETKIEQNSDA
+1561 
-1574 IALRAT
+1574 
-1580 KTEVTEVKAT
+1580 T

-1598 ESVKTNLETNYSTT
+1598 DAVKTDLESNYSTT
-1612 TQMNSAIDLKTDSI
+1612 TQMNSAIDL
-1626 KSEVSLVKNTADS
+1626 
-1639 ALSKATSVEQTAT
+1639 
-1652 DLTTKITTAQ
+1652 
-1662 NTANTANS
+1662 
-1670 NAATAQNTANTA
+1670 
-1682 NSTANAAQTAANTL
+1682 
-1696 ETLIRQ
+1696 R
-1702 SEDGVE
+1702 
-1708 VAKKVNGEYTSTKTL
+1708 
-1723 MSDDGVH
+1723 
-1730 IQDQL
+1730 
-1735 NNDLASFTKNKI
+1735 
-1747 QLGKNSRDSIIELC
+1747 
-1761 DGNGRIKSSKT
+1761 
-1772 NYIQLESDGLAS
+1772 
-1784 LQSARDNG
+1784 
-1792 AYNGIATVF
+1792 
-1801 AQAMPTDEDCYS
+1801 
-1813 YIGLEVTSKKSG
+1813 
-1825 SADSPGAQIALESTK
+1825 
-1840 TADSKVSSII
+1840 
-1850 LMADSIYFSNSSSSY
+1850 ADSITSTVSQTYLKIDDASKNYASSERVSNIESRVTQNATSITASFNSLKKQIDDKTEVVNAWITEGSDGTNPYLELGTNKSDLKTRLTNSELAFMDGTDKVAYVSNSTMSIT
-1865 GQLSMENVRNSMLV
+1865 N
-1879 AQGTSGNWYYRKWV
+1879 AD
-1893 SGYAECWGF
+1893 
-1902 FPYSFTEF
+1902 
-1910 RWWTSQSYV
+1910 
-1919 KYTYPAFSS
+1919 
-1928 VLYPFTFKEEPAL
+1928 
-1941 YAEYKPRAAQSGIV
+1941 
-1955 VLGYNNSVTTSTGEI
+1955 I
-1970 NVMIPDY
+1970 NVAKI
-1977 NASGSGEG
+1977 NQLA
-1985 IIYIHA
+1985 IYPYQLAVKNGHLLIQYI
-1991 FGKY
+1991 GG

>member
-1 MYTITVDDKDL
+1 MYTITVDGKDL

-107 EEGITAPSS
+107 EEGLTAPSS

-142 VNQGAMMDRN
+142 VNQGALLDRN
-152 NHIYRA
+152 NYIYRA
-158 STEVPTTSDEIKNKI
+158 STEIPTTSDEIKNKI

-196 DVHDSNEQVIDFG
+196 DVHDSNDQVIDFG
-209 VNLLDLTKSVNT
+209 VNLLDLTRSVST

-229 PTGAVPKTE
+229 PTGAVPETE
-238 NNSTSLPI
+238 NKSTSLPI

-252 DGLSKWSSDV
+252 DGVSKWNSDV
-262 YKKGDV
+262 YKKDDV
-268 VYSISGVRD
+268 IYSISGVRD

-283 EYSNTDITDVEY
+283 EYSNSDITSVEY
-295 LYRASVAYLS
+295 LYQVSIAYLN

-346 VDEYLRISEITID
+346 VDEYLRISEISID

-440 ANSKADTA
+440 
-448 TETANSASTKADQAN
+448 AN

-762 AAAAQTTANSK
+762 AAAAQITANSK
-773 KRIFVATPNPPY
+773 KRVFVTTPTPPY

-791 TQGSTGD
+791 TQGSGGD

-805 KTSSQSY
+805 KSSSQSY

-822 YTDDTAVTK
+822 YTDDSAVTK

-855 TVSSLETVRISA
+855 TVSSIEAVRINA

-882 AAQTA
+882 AAQSA

-892 DNAATAQSKADEA
+892 SKADEA

-910 TAEQNLKTLQSQANA
+910 TAQQNLKTLQSQANA

-938 KAKTAAAT
+938 KAKTAAAN
-946 AQSTANTA
+946 AQDTANTA
-954 KSNAAT
+954 QS
-960 AQATADTA
+960 TADTA
-968 KANAKTAQDDVDA
+968 KANAKTAQDDVNA

-1009 TSAIDGINVGGRN
+1009 TSAIDNVNIGGRN
-1022 LARNT
+1022 YVLGSEKL
-1027 SNEWSDWITP
+1027 SN
-1037 KANSTNATASSGS
+1037 
-1050 IIYFPTEINVGD
+1050 F
-1062 DYYVQCEVEFDNVTA
+1062 
-1077 SDGKIS
+1077 
-1083 YFYLQGSV
+1083 
-1091 DGKWEAGK
+1091 
-1099 FNPWSYWIKNI
+1099 NI
-1110 ENGIVHFSVKKTSNV
+1110 ETNMSSRVTWVNQVYTRIGDSNGSN
-1125 KPTPPEVYADCGFRV
+1125 
-1140 DDWATGRY
+1140 
-1148 RWRRIKVELGNKP
+1148 
-1161 TDWSPAPEDLVA
+1161 
-1173 KSVNT
+1173 
-1178 AFDSIEVGAANLISN
+1178 
-1193 SENLSRFIVEN
+1193 
-1204 SSKATWI
+1204 
-1211 DNVLTRLDVAAGA
+1211 
-1224 QSHYG
+1224 YG
-1229 IYYDVPRFAPGETYT
+1229 IYYDCVIPIAANSSTC
-1244 LSVLLEN
+1244 LSVYLTDVSGLIRVGLCQTNQFTYPWASAVVN
-1251 VTGVIS
+1251 VTANGLAVVETNWS
-1257 VSLGGNQDLWGKY
+1257 VELN
-1270 GFMNITKSGRVSYTR
+1270 
-1285 TLKKD
+1285 
-1290 ESKLRIYFS
+1290 KLRIY
-1299 SQIANSSAK
+1299 IASPTIGSTCKLSK
-1308 IIKVK
+1308 IKFEI
-1313 LEKGNKATDWSPA
+1313 GNKATDWSPA
-1326 PEDLQ
+1326 PEDIV
-1331 NDATMKADNALASA
+1331 AES
-1345 KTYTDAQLKI
+1345 KTYTDAQLKV
-1355 SADSITSIVSKTYA
+1355 SADSIASTVSKTYA

-1379 NVMKAQNAA
+1379 NVMKAQNSASNAQSTANSASSAA
-1388 DGVKNDLANNYTTTV
+1388 SKAQQTANDVTKNLANNYTTTV

-1416 KSEVSETYQPKGD
+1416 KSEVSKTYQPKGD
-1429 YATNSSVRSAIE
+1429 YATNSSVQSAIE
-1441 QSATSITSTVSK
+1441 QSATAITSTVSQ
-1453 TYATK
+1453 TYLKNEDASK
-1458 TSVDTLQN
+1458 NYASSERVSN
-1466 IADNAIESWYLA
+1466 IESKVTQNANSITASFNSLKKQIDDKTEVVNAWITEGSDGTNPYLEL
-1478 GVPIGTNKPASDWT
+1478 GTNKS
-1492 TDTLKKQHIGDM
+1492 
-1504 YYDKDTGYSYRW
+1504 
-1516 LQEGTA
+1516 
-1522 YKWIQ
+1522 
-1527 IKDNDITTTN
+1527 
-1537 AVANEA
+1537 
-1543 KSTADTAKAGV
+1543 
-1554 ESLTTRV
+1554 
-1561 TSAETKIEQNSDA
+1561 
-1574 IALRAT
+1574 
-1580 KTEVTEVKAT
+1580 
-1590 ADTAKSTA
+1590 
-1598 ESVKTNLETNYSTT
+1598 
-1612 TQMNSAIDLKTDSI
+1612 DLKTRLTNSELAFMDGTDKVAYISNNTMSI
-1626 KSEVSLVKNTADS
+1626 TNADIDIAEINQLAIYPYQLAVKNGH
-1639 ALSKATSVEQTAT
+1639 L
-1652 DLTTKITTAQ
+1652 
-1662 NTANTANS
+1662 
-1670 NAATAQNTANTA
+1670 
-1682 NSTANAAQTAANTL
+1682 
-1696 ETLIRQ
+1696 LIQ
-1702 SEDGVE
+1702 
-1708 VAKKVNGEYTSTKTL
+1708 
-1723 MSDDGVH
+1723 
-1730 IQDQL
+1730 
-1735 NNDLASFTKNKI
+1735 
-1747 QLGKNSRDSIIELC
+1747 
-1761 DGNGRIKSSKT
+1761 
-1772 NYIQLESDGLAS
+1772 
-1784 LQSARDNG
+1784 
-1792 AYNGIATVF
+1792 
-1801 AQAMPTDEDCYS
+1801 
-1813 YIGLEVTSKKSG
+1813 YIGG
-1825 SADSPGAQIALESTK
+1825 
-1840 TADSKVSSII
+1840 
-1850 LMADSIYFSNSSSSY
+1850 
-1865 GQLSMENVRNSMLV
+1865 
-1879 AQGTSGNWYYRKWV
+1879 
-1893 SGYAECWGF
+1893 
-1902 FPYSFTEF
+1902 
-1910 RWWTSQSYV
+1910 
-1919 KYTYPAFSS
+1919 
-1928 VLYPFTFKEEPAL
+1928 
-1941 YAEYKPRAAQSGIV
+1941 
-1955 VLGYNNSVTTSTGEI
+1955 
-1970 NVMIPDY
+1970 
-1977 NASGSGEG
+1977 
-1985 IIYIHA
+1985 
-1991 FGKY
+1991 